1 MRYLTKQYGRSIISY
16 NRIVVLVHAD
26 TKQRKLITMNNIN
39 RINSE
44 ITVRTLS
51 VRSDEP
57 KEIKSLRDLVE
68 TSAELYGD
76 KILYVYRRGGA
87 LHSFSYADYRR
98 DLYRL
103 GEGMSRVGLM
113 GKRIAVIGDSC
124 PEYMTAYVAAVSGG
138 GVIIPLDR
146 DLQKEEISNFV
157 TLSGAEAIFY
167 TEQFNG
173 VLTALREQMPGVRYY
188 IPIAPGAER
197 ETGTDVLSYTDLLRL
212 GDEATD
218 EGDRSYLDYDCT
230 ADMHGMSALL
240 FTSGTTGTSKGVMLS
255 HANLV
260 AAVNASCRS
269 TIFGPD
275 NTFVDVLPMHHSYE
289 ITCVHFG
296 AANLGGTVYI
306 NDCLKNTLRSITTF
320 KPDSLVV
327 VPLYVETMHKRIWA
341 EIEKKGLTRRVRAL
355 MKTSSAMRRVGID
368 IRRKLFKQILD
379 GLGGNLRNII
389 CGGAPLAPEYVRDFE
404 AFGIEICEGYGIT
417 ECSPLI
423 AVNRHG
429 RVKPHSVGQPVD
441 NCEVRI
447 ADASPD
453 GTGEIEAR
461 GRNVMLGYYGNEEA
475 TAEVFTEDGWFRT
488 GDIGY
493 IDDDGYI
500 YITGRKKN
508 IIILSNGKNIF
519 PEEIEEHLY
528 TSPLI
533 AECVVI
539 GRKNRNGETV
549 ITAVVYPGDEA
560 PELAGKSKEEKLAL
574 VREAVNGINRSLPV
588 YKQVREV
595 ELRDEEFEKTT
606 TRKIK
611 RFLVK

>member
-1 MRYLTKQYGRSIISY
+1 M
-16 NRIVVLVHAD
+16 
-26 TKQRKLITMNNIN
+26 
-39 RINSE
+39 NSE
-44 ITVRTLS
+44 VTVRTLS
-51 VRSDEP
+51 VRRDEP

-76 KILYVYRRGGA
+76 KILYIYKRGEA
-87 LHSFSYADYRR
+87 RYSFSYNDYRR

-103 GEGMSRVGLM
+103 GEGMSRIGLM
-113 GKRIAVIGDSC
+113 GRTVAVIGESC
-124 PEYMTAYVAAVSGG
+124 PEYMTAYIAAVSGG
-138 GVIIPLDR
+138 GVIVPLDR
-146 DLQKEEISNFV
+146 DLGHAEIARFAD
-157 TLSGAEAIFY
+157 LSGAEAVFY
-167 TEQFNG
+167 TEQFND
-173 VLTALREQMPGVRYY
+173 VLPSLAEQMPQVRYF
-188 IPIAPGAER
+188 IPIAPAEGSD
-197 ETGTDVLSYTDLLRL
+197 TTDGSSSAGDAVILPYSELLAL
-212 GDEATD
+212 GDKAME
-218 EGDRSYLDYDCT
+218 EGDRSFLDYDCT
-230 ADMHGMSALL
+230 ADMSQMSALL

-260 AAVNASCRS
+260 ASVNAASRG

-275 NTFVDVLPMHHSYE
+275 NTFVDLLPMHHSYE
-289 ITCVHFG
+289 ITCGHLG

-306 NDCLKNTLRSITTF
+306 NDSLKNTLRSITTF
-320 KPDSLVV
+320 KPDSLIV

-341 EIEKKGLTRRVRAL
+341 EIARKGMTRRVRAL
-355 MKTSSAMRRVGID
+355 MKASSAMHRAGID

-379 GLGGNLRNII
+379 GLGGNLRYII
-389 CGGAPLAPEYVRDFE
+389 CGGAPLSPELVRDFD

-429 RVKPHSVGQPVD
+429 KVRLRSVGQPVD

-447 ADASPD
+447 TDPSAD

-461 GRNVMLGYYGNEEA
+461 GRNVMLGYFGNEEA

-488 GDIGY
+488 GDVGCM
-493 IDDDGYI
+493 DADGYI

-533 AECVVI
+533 GECVVI
-539 GRKNRNGETV
+539 GRKNSAGDTR
-549 ITAVVYPGDEA
+549 ITAVIYPSDEA
-560 PELAGKSKEEKLAL
+560 VELEGKSEEEKLAL
-574 VREAVNGINRSLPV
+574 IRDAVNTINRSLPV
-588 YKQVREV
+588 YKQVRDV
-595 ELRDEEFEKTT
+595 ELRSEEFEKTT

>member
-1 MRYLTKQYGRSIISY
+1 M
-16 NRIVVLVHAD
+16 
-26 TKQRKLITMNNIN
+26 
-39 RINSE
+39 NSE
-44 ITVRTLS
+44 VTVRTLS
-51 VRSDEP
+51 VRRDEP

-76 KILYVYRRGGA
+76 KILYIYKRGEA
-87 LHSFSYADYRR
+87 RYSFSYNDYRR

-103 GEGMSRVGLM
+103 GEGMSRIWLM
-113 GKRIAVIGDSC
+113 GRTVAVIGESC
-124 PEYMTAYVAAVSGG
+124 PEYMTAYIAAVSGG
-138 GVIIPLDR
+138 GVIVPLDR
-146 DLQKEEISNFV
+146 DLGHAEIARFAD
-157 TLSGAEAIFY
+157 LSGAEAVFY
-167 TEQFNG
+167 TEQFND
-173 VLTALREQMPGVRYY
+173 VLPSLAEQMPQVRYF
-188 IPIAPGAER
+188 IPIAPAEGSD
-197 ETGTDVLSYTDLLRL
+197 TTDGSSSAGDAVILPYSELLAL
-212 GDEATD
+212 GDKAME
-218 EGDRSYLDYDCT
+218 EGDRSFLDYDCT
-230 ADMHGMSALL
+230 ADMSQMSALL

-260 AAVNASCRS
+260 ASVNAASRG

-275 NTFVDVLPMHHSYE
+275 NTFVDLLPMHHSYE
-289 ITCVHFG
+289 ITCGHLG

-306 NDCLKNTLRSITTF
+306 NDSLKNTLRSITTF
-320 KPDSLVV
+320 KPDSLIV

-341 EIEKKGLTRRVRAL
+341 EIARKGMTRRVRAL
-355 MKTSSAMRRVGID
+355 MKASSAMHRAGID

-379 GLGGNLRNII
+379 GLGGNLRYII
-389 CGGAPLAPEYVRDFE
+389 CGGAPLSPELVRDFD

-429 RVKPHSVGQPVD
+429 KVRLRSVGQPVD

-447 ADASPD
+447 ADPSAD

-461 GRNVMLGYYGNEEA
+461 GRNVMLGYFGNEEA

-488 GDIGY
+488 GDVGCM
-493 IDDDGYI
+493 DADGYI

-519 PEEIEEHLY
+519 PEEIEENLY

-533 AECVVI
+533 GECVVI
-539 GRKNRNGETV
+539 GRKNSAGDTR
-549 ITAVVYPGDEA
+549 ITAVIYPSDEA
-560 PELAGKSKEEKLAL
+560 VELEGKSEEEKLAL
-574 VREAVNGINRSLPV
+574 IRDAVNTINRSLPV
-588 YKQVREV
+588 YKQVRDV
-595 ELRDEEFEKTT
+595 ELRSEEFEKTT

>member
-1 MRYLTKQYGRSIISY
+1 M
-16 NRIVVLVHAD
+16 
-26 TKQRKLITMNNIN
+26 
-39 RINSE
+39 NSE
-44 ITVRTLS
+44 VTVRTLS
-51 VRSDEP
+51 VRRDEP

-76 KILYVYRRGGA
+76 KILYIYKRGEA
-87 LHSFSYADYRR
+87 RYSFSYNDYRR

-103 GEGMSRVGLM
+103 GEGMSRIGLM
-113 GKRIAVIGDSC
+113 GRTVAVIGESC
-124 PEYMTAYVAAVSGG
+124 PEYMTAYIAAVSGG
-138 GVIIPLDR
+138 GVIVPLDR
-146 DLQKEEISNFV
+146 DLGHAEIARFAD
-157 TLSGAEAIFY
+157 LSGAEAVFY
-167 TEQFNG
+167 TEQFND
-173 VLTALREQMPGVRYY
+173 VLPSLAEQMPQVRYF
-188 IPIAPGAER
+188 IPIAPAEGSD
-197 ETGTDVLSYTDLLRL
+197 TTDGSSSAGDAVILPYSELLAL
-212 GDEATD
+212 GDKAME
-218 EGDRSYLDYDCT
+218 EGDRSFLDYDCS
-230 ADMHGMSALL
+230 ADMSQMSALL

-260 AAVNASCRS
+260 ASVNAASRG

-275 NTFVDVLPMHHSYE
+275 NTFVDLLPMHHSYE
-289 ITCVHFG
+289 ITCGHLG

-306 NDCLKNTLRSITTF
+306 NDSLKNTLRSITTF
-320 KPDSLVV
+320 KPDSLIV

-341 EIEKKGLTRRVRAL
+341 EIARKGMTRRVRAL
-355 MKTSSAMRRVGID
+355 MKASSAMHRAGID

-379 GLGGNLRNII
+379 GLGGNLRYII
-389 CGGAPLAPEYVRDFE
+389 CGGAPLSPELVRDFD

-429 RVKPHSVGQPVD
+429 KVRLRSVGQPVD

-447 ADASPD
+447 ADPSAD

-461 GRNVMLGYYGNEEA
+461 GRNVMLGYFGNEEA

-488 GDIGY
+488 GDVGCM
-493 IDDDGYI
+493 DADGYI

-533 AECVVI
+533 GECVVI
-539 GRKNRNGETV
+539 GRKNSAGDTR
-549 ITAVVYPGDEA
+549 ITAVIYPSDEA
-560 PELAGKSKEEKLAL
+560 VELEGKSEEEKLAL
-574 VREAVNGINRSLPV
+574 IRDAVNTINRSLPV
-588 YKQVREV
+588 YKQVRDV
-595 ELRDEEFEKTT
+595 ELRSEEFEKTT

>member
-1 MRYLTKQYGRSIISY
+1 M
-16 NRIVVLVHAD
+16 
-26 TKQRKLITMNNIN
+26 
-39 RINSE
+39 NSE
-44 ITVRTLS
+44 VTVRTLS
-51 VRSDEP
+51 VRRDEP

-76 KILYVYRRGGA
+76 KILYIYKRGEA
-87 LHSFSYADYRR
+87 RYSFSYNDYRR

-103 GEGMSRVGLM
+103 GEGMSRIGLM
-113 GKRIAVIGDSC
+113 GRTVAVIGESC
-124 PEYMTAYVAAVSGG
+124 PEYMTAYIAAVSGG
-138 GVIIPLDR
+138 GVIVPLDR
-146 DLQKEEISNFV
+146 DLGHAEIARFAD
-157 TLSGAEAIFY
+157 LSGAEAVFY
-167 TEQFNG
+167 TDQFND
-173 VLTALREQMPGVRYY
+173 VLPSLAEQMPQVRYF
-188 IPIAPGAER
+188 IPIAPAEGSD
-197 ETGTDVLSYTDLLRL
+197 TTDGSSSAGDAVILPYSELLAL
-212 GDEATD
+212 GDKAME
-218 EGDRSYLDYDCT
+218 EGDRSFLDYDCT
-230 ADMHGMSALL
+230 ADMSQMSALL

-260 AAVNASCRS
+260 ASVNAASRG

-275 NTFVDVLPMHHSYE
+275 NTFVDLLPMHHSYE
-289 ITCVHFG
+289 ITCGHLG

-306 NDCLKNTLRSITTF
+306 NDSLKNTLRSITTF
-320 KPDSLVV
+320 KPDSLIV

-341 EIEKKGLTRRVRAL
+341 EIARKGMTRRVRAL
-355 MKTSSAMRRVGID
+355 MKASSAMHRAGID

-379 GLGGNLRNII
+379 GLGGNLRYII
-389 CGGAPLAPEYVRDFE
+389 CGGAPLSPELVRDFD

-429 RVKPHSVGQPVD
+429 KVRLRSVGQPVD

-447 ADASPD
+447 ADPSAD

-461 GRNVMLGYYGNEEA
+461 GRNVMLGYFGNEEA

-488 GDIGY
+488 GDVGCM
-493 IDDDGYI
+493 DADGYI

-533 AECVVI
+533 GECVVI
-539 GRKNRNGETV
+539 GRKNSAGDTR
-549 ITAVVYPGDEA
+549 ITAVIYPSEEA
-560 PELAGKSKEEKLAL
+560 AELEGKSEEEKLAL
-574 VREAVNGINRSLPV
+574 IRDAVNTINRSLPV
-588 YKQVREV
+588 YKQVRDV
-595 ELRDEEFEKTT
+595 ELRSEEFEKTT

>member
-1 MRYLTKQYGRSIISY
+1 M
-16 NRIVVLVHAD
+16 
-26 TKQRKLITMNNIN
+26 
-39 RINSE
+39 NSE
-44 ITVRTLS
+44 VTVRTLS
-51 VRSDEP
+51 VRRDEP

-76 KILYVYRRGGA
+76 KILYIYKRGEA
-87 LHSFSYADYRR
+87 RYSFSYNDYRR

-103 GEGMSRVGLM
+103 GEGMSRIGLM
-113 GKRIAVIGDSC
+113 GRTVAVIGESC
-124 PEYMTAYVAAVSGG
+124 PEYMTAYIAAVSGG
-138 GVIIPLDR
+138 GVIVPLDR
-146 DLQKEEISNFV
+146 DLGHAEIARFAD
-157 TLSGAEAIFY
+157 LSGAEAVFY
-167 TEQFNG
+167 TEQFND
-173 VLTALREQMPGVRYY
+173 VLPSLAEQMPQVRYF
-188 IPIAPGAER
+188 IPIAPAEGSD
-197 ETGTDVLSYTDLLRL
+197 TTDGSSSAGDAVILPYSELLAL
-212 GDEATD
+212 GDKAME
-218 EGDRSYLDYDCT
+218 EGDRSFLDYDCI
-230 ADMHGMSALL
+230 ADMSQMSALL

-255 HANLV
+255 HANIV
-260 AAVNASCRS
+260 ASVNAASRG

-275 NTFVDVLPMHHSYE
+275 NTFVDLLPMHHSYE
-289 ITCVHFG
+289 ITCGHLG

-306 NDCLKNTLRSITTF
+306 NDSLKNTLRSITTF
-320 KPDSLVV
+320 KPDSLIV

-341 EIEKKGLTRRVRAL
+341 EIARKGMTRRVRAL
-355 MKTSSAMRRVGID
+355 MKASSAMHRAGID

-379 GLGGNLRNII
+379 GLGGNLRYII
-389 CGGAPLAPEYVRDFE
+389 CGGAPLSPELVRDFD

-429 RVKPHSVGQPVD
+429 KVRLRSVGQPVD

-447 ADASPD
+447 ADPSAD

-461 GRNVMLGYYGNEEA
+461 GRNVMLGYFGNEEA

-488 GDIGY
+488 GDVGCM
-493 IDDDGYI
+493 DADGYI

-519 PEEIEEHLY
+519 PEEIEKHLY

-533 AECVVI
+533 GECVVI
-539 GRKNRNGETV
+539 GRKNSAGDTR
-549 ITAVVYPGDEA
+549 ITAVIYPSDEA
-560 PELAGKSKEEKLAL
+560 VELEGKSEEEKLAL
-574 VREAVNGINRSLPV
+574 IRDAVNTINRSLPV
-588 YKQVREV
+588 YKQVRDV
-595 ELRDEEFEKTT
+595 ELRSEEFEKTT

>member
-1 MRYLTKQYGRSIISY
+1 M
-16 NRIVVLVHAD
+16 
-26 TKQRKLITMNNIN
+26 
-39 RINSE
+39 NSE
-44 ITVRTLS
+44 VTVRTLS
-51 VRSDEP
+51 VRRDEP

-76 KILYVYRRGGA
+76 KILYIYKRGEA
-87 LHSFSYADYRR
+87 RYSFSYNDYRR

-103 GEGMSRVGLM
+103 GEGMSRIGLM
-113 GKRIAVIGDSC
+113 GRTVAVIGESC
-124 PEYMTAYVAAVSGG
+124 PEYMTAYIAAVSGG
-138 GVIIPLDR
+138 GVIVPLDR
-146 DLQKEEISNFV
+146 DLGHAEIARFAD
-157 TLSGAEAIFY
+157 LSGAEAVFY
-167 TEQFNG
+167 TEQFND
-173 VLTALREQMPGVRYY
+173 VLPSLAEQMPQVRYF
-188 IPIAPGAER
+188 IPIAPAEGSD
-197 ETGTDVLSYTDLLRL
+197 TTDGSSSAGDAVILPYSELLAL
-212 GDEATD
+212 GDKAME
-218 EGDRSYLDYDCT
+218 EGDRSFLDYDCT
-230 ADMHGMSALL
+230 ADMSQMSALL

-260 AAVNASCRS
+260 ASVNAASRG

-275 NTFVDVLPMHHSYE
+275 NTFVDLLPMHHSYE
-289 ITCVHFG
+289 ITCGHLG

-306 NDCLKNTLRSITTF
+306 NDSLKNTLRSITTF
-320 KPDSLVV
+320 KPDSLIV

-341 EIEKKGLTRRVRAL
+341 EIARKGMTRRVRAL
-355 MKTSSAMRRVGID
+355 MKASSAMHRAGID

-379 GLGGNLRNII
+379 GLGGNLRYII
-389 CGGAPLAPEYVRDFE
+389 CGGAPLSPELVRDFD

-429 RVKPHSVGQPVD
+429 KVRLRSVGQPVD

-447 ADASPD
+447 ADPSAD

-461 GRNVMLGYYGNEEA
+461 GRNVMLGYFGNEEA

-488 GDIGY
+488 GDVGCM
-493 IDDDGYI
+493 DADGYI

-533 AECVVI
+533 GECVVI
-539 GRKNRNGETV
+539 GRKNSAGDTR
-549 ITAVVYPGDEA
+549 ITAVIYPSDEA
-560 PELAGKSKEEKLAL
+560 VELEGKSEEEKLAL
-574 VREAVNGINRSLPV
+574 IRDAVNTINRSLPV
-588 YKQVREV
+588 YKQVRDV
-595 ELRDEEFEKTT
+595 ELRSEEFEKTT

-611 RFLVK
+611 RILVK

>member
-1 MRYLTKQYGRSIISY
+1 M
-16 NRIVVLVHAD
+16 
-26 TKQRKLITMNNIN
+26 
-39 RINSE
+39 NSE
-44 ITVRTLS
+44 VTVRTLS
-51 VRSDEP
+51 VRRDEP

-76 KILYVYRRGGA
+76 KILYIYKRGEA
-87 LHSFSYADYRR
+87 RYSFSYNDYRR

-103 GEGMSRVGLM
+103 GEGMSRIGLM
-113 GKRIAVIGDSC
+113 GRTVAVIGESC
-124 PEYMTAYVAAVSGG
+124 PEYMTAYIAAVSGG
-138 GVIIPLDR
+138 GVIVPLDR
-146 DLQKEEISNFV
+146 DLGHAEIARFAD
-157 TLSGAEAIFY
+157 LSGAEAVFY
-167 TEQFNG
+167 TEQFND
-173 VLTALREQMPGVRYY
+173 VLPSLAEQMPQVRYF
-188 IPIAPGAER
+188 IPIAPAEGSD
-197 ETGTDVLSYTDLLRL
+197 TTDGSSSAGDAVILPYSELLAL
-212 GDEATD
+212 GDKAME
-218 EGDRSYLDYDCT
+218 EGDRSFLDYDCT
-230 ADMHGMSALL
+230 ADMSQMSALL

-260 AAVNASCRS
+260 ASVNAASRG

-275 NTFVDVLPMHHSYE
+275 NTFVDLLPMHHSYE
-289 ITCVHFG
+289 ITCGHLG

-306 NDCLKNTLRSITTF
+306 NDSLKNTLRSITTF
-320 KPDSLVV
+320 KPDSLIV

-341 EIEKKGLTRRVRAL
+341 EIARKGMTRRVRAL
-355 MKTSSAMRRVGID
+355 MKASSAMHRAGID

-379 GLGGNLRNII
+379 GLGGNLRYII
-389 CGGAPLAPEYVRDFE
+389 CGGAPLSPELVRDFD

-429 RVKPHSVGQPVD
+429 KVRLRSVGQPVD

-447 ADASPD
+447 ADPSAD

-461 GRNVMLGYYGNEEA
+461 GRNVMLGYFGNEEA

-488 GDIGY
+488 GDVGY
-493 IDDDGYI
+493 MDADGYI

-519 PEEIEEHLY
+519 PDEIEEHLY

-533 AECVVI
+533 GECVVI
-539 GRKNRNGETV
+539 GRKNSAGDTR
-549 ITAVVYPGDEA
+549 ITAVIYPSDEA
-560 PELAGKSKEEKLAL
+560 VELEGKSEEEKLAL
-574 VREAVNGINRSLPV
+574 IRDAVNTINRSLPV
-588 YKQVREV
+588 YKQVRDV
-595 ELRDEEFEKTT
+595 ELRSEEFEKTT

>member
-1 MRYLTKQYGRSIISY
+1 M
-16 NRIVVLVHAD
+16 
-26 TKQRKLITMNNIN
+26 
-39 RINSE
+39 NSE
-44 ITVRTLS
+44 VTVRTLS
-51 VRSDEP
+51 VRRDEP

-76 KILYVYRRGGA
+76 KILYIYKRGEA
-87 LHSFSYADYRR
+87 RYSFSYNDYRR

-103 GEGMSRVGLM
+103 GEGMSRIGLM
-113 GKRIAVIGDSC
+113 GRTVAVIGESC
-124 PEYMTAYVAAVSGG
+124 PEYMTAYIAAVSGG
-138 GVIIPLDR
+138 GVIVPLDR
-146 DLQKEEISNFV
+146 DLGHAEIARFAD
-157 TLSGAEAIFY
+157 LSGAEAVFY
-167 TEQFNG
+167 TEQFND
-173 VLTALREQMPGVRYY
+173 VLPSLAEQMPQVRYF
-188 IPIAPGAER
+188 IPIAPAEGSD
-197 ETGTDVLSYTDLLRL
+197 TTDGSSSAGDAVILPYSELLAL
-212 GDEATD
+212 GDKAME
-218 EGDRSYLDYDCT
+218 EGDRSFLDYDCT
-230 ADMHGMSALL
+230 ADMSQMSALL

-260 AAVNASCRS
+260 ASVNAASRG

-275 NTFVDVLPMHHSYE
+275 NTFVDLLPMHHSYE
-289 ITCVHFG
+289 ITCGHLG

-306 NDCLKNTLRSITTF
+306 NDSLKNTLRSITTF
-320 KPDSLVV
+320 KPDSLIV

-341 EIEKKGLTRRVRAL
+341 EIARKGMTRRVRAL
-355 MKTSSAMRRVGID
+355 MKASSAMHRAGID

-379 GLGGNLRNII
+379 GLGGNLRYII
-389 CGGAPLAPEYVRDFE
+389 CGGAPLSPELVRDFD

-429 RVKPHSVGQPVD
+429 KVRLRSVGQPVD

-447 ADASPD
+447 ADPSAD

-461 GRNVMLGYYGNEEA
+461 GRNVMLGYFGNEEA

-488 GDIGY
+488 GDVGCM
-493 IDDDGYI
+493 DADGYI

-533 AECVVI
+533 GECVVI
-539 GRKNRNGETV
+539 GRKNSAGDTR
-549 ITAVVYPGDEA
+549 ITAVIYPSDEA
-560 PELAGKSKEEKLAL
+560 VELEGKSEEEKLAL
-574 VREAVNGINRSLPV
+574 IRDAVNTINRSLPV
-588 YKQVREV
+588 YKQVRDV
-595 ELRDEEFEKTT
+595 VLRSEEFEKTT

>member
-1 MRYLTKQYGRSIISY
+1 M
-16 NRIVVLVHAD
+16 
-26 TKQRKLITMNNIN
+26 
-39 RINSE
+39 NSE
-44 ITVRTLS
+44 VTVRTLS
-51 VRSDEP
+51 VRRDEP

-76 KILYVYRRGGA
+76 KILYIYKRGEA
-87 LHSFSYADYRR
+87 RYSFSYNDYRR

-103 GEGMSRVGLM
+103 GEGMSRIGLM
-113 GKRIAVIGDSC
+113 GRTVAVIGESC
-124 PEYMTAYVAAVSGG
+124 PEYMTAYIAAVSGG
-138 GVIIPLDR
+138 GVIVPLDR
-146 DLQKEEISNFV
+146 DLGHAEIARFAD
-157 TLSGAEAIFY
+157 LSGAEAVFY
-167 TEQFNG
+167 TEQFND
-173 VLTALREQMPGVRYY
+173 VLPSLAEQMPQVRYF
-188 IPIAPGAER
+188 IPIAPAEGSD
-197 ETGTDVLSYTDLLRL
+197 TTDGSSSAGDAVILPYSELLAL
-212 GDEATD
+212 GDKAME
-218 EGDRSYLDYDCT
+218 EGDRSFLDYDCS
-230 ADMHGMSALL
+230 ADMSQMSALL

-260 AAVNASCRS
+260 ASVNAASRG

-275 NTFVDVLPMHHSYE
+275 NTFVDLLPMHHSYE
-289 ITCVHFG
+289 ITCGHLG

-306 NDCLKNTLRSITTF
+306 NDSLKNTLRSITTF
-320 KPDSLVV
+320 KPDSLIV

-341 EIEKKGLTRRVRAL
+341 EIARKGMTRRVRAL
-355 MKTSSAMRRVGID
+355 MKASSAMHRAGID

-379 GLGGNLRNII
+379 GLGGNLRYII
-389 CGGAPLAPEYVRDFE
+389 CGGAPLSPELVRVFD

-429 RVKPHSVGQPVD
+429 KVRLRSVGQPVD

-447 ADASPD
+447 ADPSAD

-461 GRNVMLGYYGNEEA
+461 GRNVMLGYFGNEEA

-488 GDIGY
+488 GDVGCM
-493 IDDDGYI
+493 DADGYI

-533 AECVVI
+533 GECVVI
-539 GRKNRNGETV
+539 GRKNSAGDTR
-549 ITAVVYPGDEA
+549 ITAVIYPSDEA
-560 PELAGKSKEEKLAL
+560 VELEGKSEEEKLAL
-574 VREAVNGINRSLPV
+574 IRDAVNTINRSLPV
-588 YKQVREV
+588 YKQVRDV
-595 ELRDEEFEKTT
+595 ELRSEEFEKTT

>member
-1 MRYLTKQYGRSIISY
+1 M
-16 NRIVVLVHAD
+16 
-26 TKQRKLITMNNIN
+26 
-39 RINSE
+39 NSE
-44 ITVRTLS
+44 VTVRTLS
-51 VRSDEP
+51 VRRDEP

-76 KILYVYRRGGA
+76 KILYIYKRGEA
-87 LHSFSYADYRR
+87 RYSFSYNDYRR

-103 GEGMSRVGLM
+103 GEGMSRIGLM
-113 GKRIAVIGDSC
+113 GRTVAVIGESC
-124 PEYMTAYVAAVSGG
+124 PEYMTAYIAAVSGG
-138 GVIIPLDR
+138 GVIVPLDR
-146 DLQKEEISNFV
+146 DLGHAEIARFAD
-157 TLSGAEAIFY
+157 LSGAEAVFY
-167 TEQFNG
+167 TEQFND
-173 VLTALREQMPGVRYY
+173 VLPSLAEQMPQVRYF
-188 IPIAPGAER
+188 IPIAPAEGSD
-197 ETGTDVLSYTDLLRL
+197 TTDGSSSAGDAVILPYSELLVL
-212 GDEATD
+212 GDKAME
-218 EGDRSYLDYDCT
+218 EGDRSFLDYDCT
-230 ADMHGMSALL
+230 ADMSQMSALL

-260 AAVNASCRS
+260 ASVNAASRG

-275 NTFVDVLPMHHSYE
+275 NTFVDLLPMHHSYE
-289 ITCVHFG
+289 ITCGHLG

-306 NDCLKNTLRSITTF
+306 NDSLKNTLRSITTF
-320 KPDSLVV
+320 KPDSLIV

-341 EIEKKGLTRRVRAL
+341 EIARKGMTRRVRAL
-355 MKTSSAMRRVGID
+355 MKASSAMHRAGID

-379 GLGGNLRNII
+379 GLGGNLRYII
-389 CGGAPLAPEYVRDFE
+389 CGGAPLSPELVRDFD

-429 RVKPHSVGQPVD
+429 KVRLRSVGQPVD

-447 ADASPD
+447 ADPSAD

-461 GRNVMLGYYGNEEA
+461 GRNVMLGYFGNEEA

-488 GDIGY
+488 GDVGCM
-493 IDDDGYI
+493 DADGYI

-533 AECVVI
+533 GECVVI
-539 GRKNRNGETV
+539 GRKNSAGDTR
-549 ITAVVYPGDEA
+549 ITAVIYPSDEA
-560 PELAGKSKEEKLAL
+560 AELEGKSEEEKLAL
-574 VREAVNGINRSLPV
+574 IRDAVNTINRSLPV
-588 YKQVREV
+588 YKQVRDV
-595 ELRDEEFEKTT
+595 ELRGEEFEKTT

>member
-1 MRYLTKQYGRSIISY
+1 M
-16 NRIVVLVHAD
+16 
-26 TKQRKLITMNNIN
+26 
-39 RINSE
+39 NSE
-44 ITVRTLS
+44 VTVRTLS
-51 VRSDEP
+51 VRRDEP

-76 KILYVYRRGGA
+76 KILYIYKRGEA
-87 LHSFSYADYRR
+87 RYSFSYNDYRR

-103 GEGMSRVGLM
+103 GEGMSRIGLM
-113 GKRIAVIGDSC
+113 GRTVAVIGESC
-124 PEYMTAYVAAVSGG
+124 PEYMTAYIAAVSGG
-138 GVIIPLDR
+138 GVIVPLDR
-146 DLQKEEISNFV
+146 DLGHAEIARFAD
-157 TLSGAEAIFY
+157 LSGAEAVFY
-167 TEQFNG
+167 TEQFND
-173 VLTALREQMPGVRYY
+173 VLPSLAEQMPQVRYF
-188 IPIAPGAER
+188 IPIAPAEGSD
-197 ETGTDVLSYTDLLRL
+197 TTDGSSSAGDAVILPYSELLAL
-212 GDEATD
+212 GDKAME
-218 EGDRSYLDYDCT
+218 EGDRSFLDYDCT
-230 ADMHGMSALL
+230 ADMSQMSALL
-240 FTSGTTGTSKGVMLS
+240 FTSGTTGTNKGVMLS

-260 AAVNASCRS
+260 ASVNAASRG

-275 NTFVDVLPMHHSYE
+275 NTFVDLLPMHHSYE
-289 ITCVHFG
+289 ITCGHLG

-306 NDCLKNTLRSITTF
+306 NDSLKNTLRSITTF
-320 KPDSLVV
+320 KPDSLIV

-341 EIEKKGLTRRVRAL
+341 EIARKGMTRRVRAL
-355 MKTSSAMRRVGID
+355 MKASSAMHRAGID

-379 GLGGNLRNII
+379 GLGGNLRYII
-389 CGGAPLAPEYVRDFE
+389 CGGAPLSPELVRDFD

-429 RVKPHSVGQPVD
+429 KVRLRSVGQPVD

-447 ADASPD
+447 ADPSAD

-461 GRNVMLGYYGNEEA
+461 GRNVMLGYFGNEEA

-488 GDIGY
+488 GDVGCM
-493 IDDDGYI
+493 DADGYI

-508 IIILSNGKNIF
+508 IIILSNGKNIY

-533 AECVVI
+533 GECVVI
-539 GRKNRNGETV
+539 GRKNSAGDTR
-549 ITAVVYPGDEA
+549 ITAVIYPSDEA
-560 PELAGKSKEEKLAL
+560 VELEGKSEEEKLAL
-574 VREAVNGINRSLPV
+574 IRDAVNTINRSLPV
-588 YKQVREV
+588 YKQVRDV
-595 ELRDEEFEKTT
+595 ELCSEEFEKTT

>member
-1 MRYLTKQYGRSIISY
+1 M
-16 NRIVVLVHAD
+16 
-26 TKQRKLITMNNIN
+26 
-39 RINSE
+39 NSE
-44 ITVRTLS
+44 VTVRTLS
-51 VRSDEP
+51 VRRDEP

-76 KILYVYRRGGA
+76 KILYIYKRGEA
-87 LHSFSYADYRR
+87 RYSFSYNDYRR

-103 GEGMSRVGLM
+103 GEGMSRIGLM
-113 GKRIAVIGDSC
+113 GRTVAVIGESC
-124 PEYMTAYVAAVSGG
+124 PEYMTAYIAAVSGG
-138 GVIIPLDR
+138 GVIVPLDR
-146 DLQKEEISNFV
+146 DLGHAEIARFAD
-157 TLSGAEAIFY
+157 LSGAEAVFY
-167 TEQFNG
+167 TEQFND
-173 VLTALREQMPGVRYY
+173 VLPSLAEQMPQVRYF
-188 IPIAPGAER
+188 IPIAPAEGSD
-197 ETGTDVLSYTDLLRL
+197 TTDGSSSAGDAVILPYSELLAL
-212 GDEATD
+212 GDKAME
-218 EGDRSYLDYDCT
+218 EGDRSFLDYDCT
-230 ADMHGMSALL
+230 ADMSQMSALL

-260 AAVNASCRS
+260 ASVNAASRG

-275 NTFVDVLPMHHSYE
+275 NTFVDLLPMHHSYE
-289 ITCVHFG
+289 ITCGHLG

-306 NDCLKNTLRSITTF
+306 NDSLKNTLRSITTF
-320 KPDSLVV
+320 KPDSLIV

-341 EIEKKGLTRRVRAL
+341 EIARKGMTRRVRAL
-355 MKTSSAMRRVGID
+355 MKASSAMHRAGID

-379 GLGGNLRNII
+379 GLGGNLRYII
-389 CGGAPLAPEYVRDFE
+389 CGGAPLSPELVRDFD

-429 RVKPHSVGQPVD
+429 KVRLRSVGQPVD

-447 ADASPD
+447 ADPSAD
-453 GTGEIEAR
+453 GPGEIEAR
-461 GRNVMLGYYGNEEA
+461 GRNVMLGYFGNEEA

-488 GDIGY
+488 GDVGCM
-493 IDDDGYI
+493 DADGYI

-533 AECVVI
+533 GECVVI
-539 GRKNRNGETV
+539 GRKNSAGDTR
-549 ITAVVYPGDEA
+549 ITAVIYPSDEA
-560 PELAGKSKEEKLAL
+560 VELEGKSEEEKLAL
-574 VREAVNGINRSLPV
+574 IRDAVNTINRSLPV
-588 YKQVREV
+588 YKQVRDV
-595 ELRDEEFEKTT
+595 ELRSEEFEKTT

>member
-1 MRYLTKQYGRSIISY
+1 M
-16 NRIVVLVHAD
+16 
-26 TKQRKLITMNNIN
+26 
-39 RINSE
+39 NSE
-44 ITVRTLS
+44 VTVRTLS
-51 VRSDEP
+51 VRRDEP

-76 KILYVYRRGGA
+76 KILYIYKRGEA
-87 LHSFSYADYRR
+87 RYSFSYNDYRR

-103 GEGMSRVGLM
+103 GEGMSRIGLM
-113 GKRIAVIGDSC
+113 GRTVAVIGESC
-124 PEYMTAYVAAVSGG
+124 PEYMTAYIAAVSGG
-138 GVIIPLDR
+138 GVIVPLDR
-146 DLQKEEISNFV
+146 DLGHAEIARFAD
-157 TLSGAEAIFY
+157 LSGAEAVFY
-167 TEQFNG
+167 TEQFND
-173 VLTALREQMPGVRYY
+173 VLPSLAEQMPQVRYF
-188 IPIAPGAER
+188 IPIAPAEGSD
-197 ETGTDVLSYTDLLRL
+197 TTDGSSSAGDAVILPYSELLAL
-212 GDEATD
+212 GDKAME
-218 EGDRSYLDYDCT
+218 EGDRSFLDYDCT
-230 ADMHGMSALL
+230 ADMSQMSALL

-260 AAVNASCRS
+260 ASVNAASRG

-275 NTFVDVLPMHHSYE
+275 NTFVDLLPMHHSYE
-289 ITCVHFG
+289 ITCGHLG

-306 NDCLKNTLRSITTF
+306 NDSLKNTLRSITTF
-320 KPDSLVV
+320 KPDSLIV

-341 EIEKKGLTRRVRAL
+341 EIARKGMTRRVRAL
-355 MKTSSAMRRVGID
+355 MKASSAMHRAGID

-379 GLGGNLRNII
+379 GLGGNLRYII
-389 CGGAPLAPEYVRDFE
+389 CGGAPLSPELVRDFD

-429 RVKPHSVGQPVD
+429 KVRLRSVGQPVD

-447 ADASPD
+447 ADPSAD

-461 GRNVMLGYYGNEEA
+461 GRNVMLGYFGNEEA

-488 GDIGY
+488 GDVGCM
-493 IDDDGYI
+493 DADGYI

-533 AECVVI
+533 GECVVI
-539 GRKNRNGETV
+539 GRKNSAGDTR
-549 ITAVVYPGDEA
+549 ITAVIYPSDEA
-560 PELAGKSKEEKLAL
+560 VELEGKIEEEKLAL
-574 VREAVNGINRSLPV
+574 IRDAVNTINRSLPV
-588 YKQVREV
+588 YKQVRDV
-595 ELRDEEFEKTT
+595 ELRSEEFEKTT

>member
-1 MRYLTKQYGRSIISY
+1 M
-16 NRIVVLVHAD
+16 
-26 TKQRKLITMNNIN
+26 
-39 RINSE
+39 NSE
-44 ITVRTLS
+44 VTVRTLS
-51 VRSDEP
+51 VRRDEP

-76 KILYVYRRGGA
+76 KILYIYKRGEA
-87 LHSFSYADYRR
+87 RYSFSYNDYRR

-103 GEGMSRVGLM
+103 GEGMSRIGLM
-113 GKRIAVIGDSC
+113 GRTVAVIGESC
-124 PEYMTAYVAAVSGG
+124 PEYMTAYIAAVSGG
-138 GVIIPLDR
+138 GVIVPLDR
-146 DLQKEEISNFV
+146 DLGHAEIARFAD
-157 TLSGAEAIFY
+157 LSGAEAVFY
-167 TEQFNG
+167 TEQFND
-173 VLTALREQMPGVRYY
+173 VLPSLAEQMPQVRYF
-188 IPIAPGAER
+188 IPIAPAEGSD
-197 ETGTDVLSYTDLLRL
+197 TTDGSSSAGDAVILPYSELLAL
-212 GDEATD
+212 GDKAME
-218 EGDRSYLDYDCT
+218 EGDRSFLDYDCT
-230 ADMHGMSALL
+230 ADMSQMSALL

-260 AAVNASCRS
+260 ASVNAASRG

-275 NTFVDVLPMHHSYE
+275 NTFVDLLPMHHSYE
-289 ITCVHFG
+289 ITCGHLG

-306 NDCLKNTLRSITTF
+306 NDSLKNTLRSITTF
-320 KPDSLVV
+320 KPDSLIV

-341 EIEKKGLTRRVRAL
+341 EIARKGMTRRVRAL
-355 MKTSSAMRRVGID
+355 MKASSAMHRAGID

-379 GLGGNLRNII
+379 GLGGNLRYII
-389 CGGAPLAPEYVRDFE
+389 CGGAPLSPELVRDFD

-429 RVKPHSVGQPVD
+429 KVRLRSVGQPVD

-447 ADASPD
+447 ADPSAD

-461 GRNVMLGYYGNEEA
+461 GRNVMLGYFGNEEA

-488 GDIGY
+488 GDVGCM
-493 IDDDGYI
+493 DADGYI

-533 AECVVI
+533 GECVVI
-539 GRKNRNGETV
+539 GRKNSAGDTR
-549 ITAVVYPGDEA
+549 ITAVIYPSDEA
-560 PELAGKSKEEKLAL
+560 VELEEKSEEEKLAL
-574 VREAVNGINRSLPV
+574 IRDAVNTINRSLPV
-588 YKQVREV
+588 YKQVRDV
-595 ELRDEEFEKTT
+595 ELRSEEFEKTT

>member
-1 MRYLTKQYGRSIISY
+1 M
-16 NRIVVLVHAD
+16 
-26 TKQRKLITMNNIN
+26 
-39 RINSE
+39 NSE
-44 ITVRTLS
+44 VTVRTLS
-51 VRSDEP
+51 VRRDEP

-76 KILYVYRRGGA
+76 KILYIYKRGEA
-87 LHSFSYADYRR
+87 RYSFSYNDYRR

-103 GEGMSRVGLM
+103 GEGMSRIGLM
-113 GKRIAVIGDSC
+113 GGTVAVIGESC
-124 PEYMTAYVAAVSGG
+124 PEYMTAYIAAVSGG
-138 GVIIPLDR
+138 GVIVPLDR
-146 DLQKEEISNFV
+146 DLGHAEIARFAD
-157 TLSGAEAIFY
+157 LSGAEAVFY
-167 TEQFNG
+167 TEQFND
-173 VLTALREQMPGVRYY
+173 VLPSLAEQMPQVRYF
-188 IPIAPGAER
+188 IPIAPAEGSD
-197 ETGTDVLSYTDLLRL
+197 TTDGSSSAGDAVILPYSELLAL
-212 GDEATD
+212 GDKAME
-218 EGDRSYLDYDCT
+218 EGDRSFLDYDCT
-230 ADMHGMSALL
+230 ADMSQMSALL

-260 AAVNASCRS
+260 ASVNAASRG

-275 NTFVDVLPMHHSYE
+275 NTFVDLLPMHHSYE
-289 ITCVHFG
+289 ITCGHLG

-306 NDCLKNTLRSITTF
+306 NDSLKNTLRSITTF
-320 KPDSLVV
+320 KPDSLIV

-341 EIEKKGLTRRVRAL
+341 EIARKGMTRRVRAL
-355 MKTSSAMRRVGID
+355 MKASSAMHRAGID

-379 GLGGNLRNII
+379 GLGGNLRYII
-389 CGGAPLAPEYVRDFE
+389 CGGAPLSPELVRDFD

-429 RVKPHSVGQPVD
+429 KVRLRSVGQPVD

-447 ADASPD
+447 ADPSAD

-461 GRNVMLGYYGNEEA
+461 GRNVMLGYFGNEEA

-488 GDIGY
+488 GDVGCM
-493 IDDDGYI
+493 DADGYI

-533 AECVVI
+533 GECVVI
-539 GRKNRNGETV
+539 GRKNSAGDTR
-549 ITAVVYPGDEA
+549 ITAVIYPSDEA
-560 PELAGKSKEEKLAL
+560 AELEGKSEEEKLAL
-574 VREAVNGINRSLPV
+574 IRDAVNTINRSLPV
-588 YKQVREV
+588 YKQVRDV
-595 ELRDEEFEKTT
+595 ELRSEEFEKTT

>member
-1 MRYLTKQYGRSIISY
+1 M
-16 NRIVVLVHAD
+16 
-26 TKQRKLITMNNIN
+26 
-39 RINSE
+39 NSE
-44 ITVRTLS
+44 VTVRTLS
-51 VRSDEP
+51 VRRDEP

-76 KILYVYRRGGA
+76 KILYIYKRGEA
-87 LHSFSYADYRR
+87 RHSFSYNDYRR

-103 GEGMSRVGLM
+103 GEGMSRIGLM
-113 GKRIAVIGDSC
+113 GRTVAVIGESC
-124 PEYMTAYVAAVSGG
+124 PEYMTAYIAAVSGG
-138 GVIIPLDR
+138 GVIVPLDR
-146 DLQKEEISNFV
+146 DLGHAEIARFAD
-157 TLSGAEAIFY
+157 LSGAEAVFY
-167 TEQFNG
+167 TEQFND
-173 VLTALREQMPGVRYY
+173 VLPSLAEQMPQVRYF
-188 IPIAPGAER
+188 IPIAPAEGSD
-197 ETGTDVLSYTDLLRL
+197 TTDGSSSAGDAVILPYSELLAL
-212 GDEATD
+212 GDKAME
-218 EGDRSYLDYDCT
+218 EGDRSFLDYDCT
-230 ADMHGMSALL
+230 ADMSQMSALL

-260 AAVNASCRS
+260 ASVNAASRG

-275 NTFVDVLPMHHSYE
+275 NTFVDLLPMHHSYE
-289 ITCVHFG
+289 ITCGHLG

-306 NDCLKNTLRSITTF
+306 NDSLKNTLRSITTF
-320 KPDSLVV
+320 KPDSLIV

-341 EIEKKGLTRRVRAL
+341 EIARKGMTRRVRAL
-355 MKTSSAMRRVGID
+355 MKASSAMHRAGID

-379 GLGGNLRNII
+379 GLGGNLRYII
-389 CGGAPLAPEYVRDFE
+389 CGGAPLSPELVRDFD

-429 RVKPHSVGQPVD
+429 KVRLRSVGQPVD

-447 ADASPD
+447 ADPSAD

-461 GRNVMLGYYGNEEA
+461 GRNVMLGYFGNEEA

-488 GDIGY
+488 GDVGCM
-493 IDDDGYI
+493 DADGYI

-533 AECVVI
+533 GECVVI
-539 GRKNRNGETV
+539 GRKNSAGDTR
-549 ITAVVYPGDEA
+549 ITAVIYPSDEA
-560 PELAGKSKEEKLAL
+560 VELEGKSEEEKLAL
-574 VREAVNGINRSLPV
+574 IRDAVNTINRSLPV
-588 YKQVREV
+588 YKQVRDV
-595 ELRDEEFEKTT
+595 ELRSEEFEKTT

>member
-1 MRYLTKQYGRSIISY
+1 M
-16 NRIVVLVHAD
+16 
-26 TKQRKLITMNNIN
+26 
-39 RINSE
+39 NSE
-44 ITVRTLS
+44 VTVRTLS
-51 VRSDEP
+51 VRRDEP

-76 KILYVYRRGGA
+76 KILYIYKRGEA
-87 LHSFSYADYRR
+87 RYSFSYNDYRR

-103 GEGMSRVGLM
+103 GEGMSRIGLM
-113 GKRIAVIGDSC
+113 GRTVAVIGESC
-124 PEYMTAYVAAVSGG
+124 PEYMTAYIAAVSGG
-138 GVIIPLDR
+138 GVIVPLDH
-146 DLQKEEISNFV
+146 DLGHAEIARFAD
-157 TLSGAEAIFY
+157 LSGAEAVFY
-167 TEQFNG
+167 TEQFND
-173 VLTALREQMPGVRYY
+173 VLPSLAEQMPQVRYF
-188 IPIAPGAER
+188 IPIAPAEGSD
-197 ETGTDVLSYTDLLRL
+197 TTDGSSSAGDAVILPYSELLAL
-212 GDEATD
+212 GDKAME
-218 EGDRSYLDYDCT
+218 EGDRSFLDYDCS
-230 ADMHGMSALL
+230 ADMSQMSALL

-260 AAVNASCRS
+260 ASVNAASRG

-275 NTFVDVLPMHHSYE
+275 NTFVDLLPMHHSYE
-289 ITCVHFG
+289 ITCGHLG

-306 NDCLKNTLRSITTF
+306 NDSLKNTLRSITTF
-320 KPDSLVV
+320 KPDSLIV

-341 EIEKKGLTRRVRAL
+341 EIARKGMTRRVRAL
-355 MKTSSAMRRVGID
+355 MKASSAMHRAGID

-379 GLGGNLRNII
+379 GLGGNLRYII
-389 CGGAPLAPEYVRDFE
+389 CGGAPLSPELVRDFD

-429 RVKPHSVGQPVD
+429 KVRLRSVGQPVD

-447 ADASPD
+447 ADPSAD

-461 GRNVMLGYYGNEEA
+461 GRNVMLGYFGNEEA

-488 GDIGY
+488 GDVGCM
-493 IDDDGYI
+493 DADGYI

-533 AECVVI
+533 GECVVI
-539 GRKNRNGETV
+539 GRINSAGDTR
-549 ITAVVYPGDEA
+549 ITAVIYPSDEA
-560 PELAGKSKEEKLAL
+560 VELEGKSEEEKLAL
-574 VREAVNGINRSLPV
+574 IRDAVNTINRSLPV
-588 YKQVREV
+588 YKQVRDV
-595 ELRDEEFEKTT
+595 ELRSEEFEKTT

>member
-1 MRYLTKQYGRSIISY
+1 M
-16 NRIVVLVHAD
+16 
-26 TKQRKLITMNNIN
+26 
-39 RINSE
+39 NSE
-44 ITVRTLS
+44 VTVRTLS
-51 VRSDEP
+51 VRRDEP

-76 KILYVYRRGGA
+76 KILYIYKRGEA
-87 LHSFSYADYRR
+87 RYSFSYNDYRR

-103 GEGMSRVGLM
+103 GEGMSRIGLM
-113 GKRIAVIGDSC
+113 GRTVAVIGESC
-124 PEYMTAYVAAVSGG
+124 PEYMTAYIAAVSGG
-138 GVIIPLDR
+138 GVIVPLDR
-146 DLQKEEISNFV
+146 DLGHAEIARFAD
-157 TLSGAEAIFY
+157 LSGAEAVFY
-167 TEQFNG
+167 TEQFND
-173 VLTALREQMPGVRYY
+173 VLPSLAEQMPQVRYF
-188 IPIAPGAER
+188 IPIAPAEGSD
-197 ETGTDVLSYTDLLRL
+197 TTDGSSSAGDAVILPYSELLAL
-212 GDEATD
+212 GDKAME
-218 EGDRSYLDYDCT
+218 EGDRSFLDYDCT
-230 ADMHGMSALL
+230 ADMSQMSALL

-260 AAVNASCRS
+260 ASVNAASRG

-275 NTFVDVLPMHHSYE
+275 NTFVDLLPMHHSYE
-289 ITCVHFG
+289 ITCGHLG

-306 NDCLKNTLRSITTF
+306 NDSLKNTLRSITTF
-320 KPDSLVV
+320 KPDSLIV

-341 EIEKKGLTRRVRAL
+341 EIARKGMTRRVRAL
-355 MKTSSAMRRVGID
+355 MKASSAMHRAGID

-379 GLGGNLRNII
+379 GLGGNLRYII
-389 CGGAPLAPEYVRDFE
+389 CGGAPLSPELVRDFD

-429 RVKPHSVGQPVD
+429 KVRLRSVGQPVD

-447 ADASPD
+447 ADPSAD

-461 GRNVMLGYYGNEEA
+461 GRNVMLGYFGNEEA

-488 GDIGY
+488 GDVGCM
-493 IDDDGYI
+493 DADGYI

-533 AECVVI
+533 GECVVI
-539 GRKNRNGETV
+539 GRKYPAGDTR
-549 ITAVVYPGDEA
+549 ITAVIYPSDEA
-560 PELAGKSKEEKLAL
+560 VELEGKSEEEKLAL
-574 VREAVNGINRSLPV
+574 IRDAVNTINRSLPV
-588 YKQVREV
+588 YKQVRDV
-595 ELRDEEFEKTT
+595 ELRSEEFEKTT

>member
-1 MRYLTKQYGRSIISY
+1 M
-16 NRIVVLVHAD
+16 
-26 TKQRKLITMNNIN
+26 
-39 RINSE
+39 NSE
-44 ITVRTLS
+44 VTVRTLS
-51 VRSDEP
+51 VRRDEP

-76 KILYVYRRGGA
+76 KIPYIYKRGEA
-87 LHSFSYADYRR
+87 RYSFSYNDYRR

-103 GEGMSRVGLM
+103 GEGMSRIGLM
-113 GKRIAVIGDSC
+113 GRTVAVIGESC
-124 PEYMTAYVAAVSGG
+124 PEYMTAYIAAVSGG
-138 GVIIPLDR
+138 GVVVPLDR
-146 DLQKEEISNFV
+146 DLGHAEIARFAD
-157 TLSGAEAIFY
+157 LSGAEAVFY
-167 TEQFNG
+167 TEQFND
-173 VLTALREQMPGVRYY
+173 VLPSLAEQMPQVRYF
-188 IPIAPGAER
+188 IPIAPAEGSD
-197 ETGTDVLSYTDLLRL
+197 TTDGSSSAGDAVILPYSELLAL
-212 GDEATD
+212 GDKAME
-218 EGDRSYLDYDCT
+218 EGDRSFLDYDCT
-230 ADMHGMSALL
+230 ADMSQMSALL

-260 AAVNASCRS
+260 ASVNAASRG

-275 NTFVDVLPMHHSYE
+275 NTFVDLLPMHHSYE
-289 ITCVHFG
+289 ITCGHLG

-306 NDCLKNTLRSITTF
+306 NDSLKNTLRSITTF
-320 KPDSLVV
+320 KPDSLIV

-341 EIEKKGLTRRVRAL
+341 EIARKGMTRRVRAL
-355 MKTSSAMRRVGID
+355 MKASSAMHRAGID

-379 GLGGNLRNII
+379 GLGGNLRYII
-389 CGGAPLAPEYVRDFE
+389 CGGAPLSPELVRDFD

-429 RVKPHSVGQPVD
+429 KVRLRSVGQPVD

-447 ADASPD
+447 ADPSAD

-461 GRNVMLGYYGNEEA
+461 GRNVMLGYFGNEEA

-488 GDIGY
+488 GDVGCM
-493 IDDDGYI
+493 DADGYI

-533 AECVVI
+533 GECVVI
-539 GRKNRNGETV
+539 GRKNSAGDTR
-549 ITAVVYPGDEA
+549 ITAVIYPSDEA
-560 PELAGKSKEEKLAL
+560 AELEGKSEEEKLAL
-574 VREAVNGINRSLPV
+574 IRDAVNTINRSLPV
-588 YKQVREV
+588 YKQVRDV
-595 ELRDEEFEKTT
+595 ELRSEEFEKTT

>member
-1 MRYLTKQYGRSIISY
+1 M
-16 NRIVVLVHAD
+16 
-26 TKQRKLITMNNIN
+26 
-39 RINSE
+39 NSE
-44 ITVRTLS
+44 VTVRTLS
-51 VRSDEP
+51 VRRDEP

-76 KILYVYRRGGA
+76 KILYIYKRGEA
-87 LHSFSYADYRR
+87 RYSFSYNDYRR

-103 GEGMSRVGLM
+103 GEGMSRIGLM
-113 GKRIAVIGDSC
+113 GRTVAVIGESC
-124 PEYMTAYVAAVSGG
+124 PEYMTAYIAAVSGG
-138 GVIIPLDR
+138 GVIVPLDR
-146 DLQKEEISNFV
+146 DLGHAEIARFAD
-157 TLSGAEAIFY
+157 LSGAEAVFY
-167 TEQFNG
+167 TEQFND
-173 VLTALREQMPGVRYY
+173 VLPSLAEQMPQVRYF
-188 IPIAPGAER
+188 IPIAPAEGSD
-197 ETGTDVLSYTDLLRL
+197 TTDSSSSAGDAVILPYSELLAL
-212 GDEATD
+212 GDKAME
-218 EGDRSYLDYDCT
+218 EGDRSFLDYDCT
-230 ADMHGMSALL
+230 ADMSQMSALL

-260 AAVNASCRS
+260 ASVNAASRG

-275 NTFVDVLPMHHSYE
+275 NTFVDLLPMHHSYE
-289 ITCVHFG
+289 ITCGHLG

-306 NDCLKNTLRSITTF
+306 NDSLKNTLRSITTF
-320 KPDSLVV
+320 KPDSLIV

-341 EIEKKGLTRRVRAL
+341 EIARKGMTRRVRAL
-355 MKTSSAMRRVGID
+355 MKASSAMHRAGID

-379 GLGGNLRNII
+379 GLGGNLRYII
-389 CGGAPLAPEYVRDFE
+389 CGGAPLSPELVRDFD

-429 RVKPHSVGQPVD
+429 KVRLRSVGQPVD

-447 ADASPD
+447 ADPSAD

-461 GRNVMLGYYGNEEA
+461 GRNVMLGYFGNEEA

-488 GDIGY
+488 GDVGCM
-493 IDDDGYI
+493 DADGYI

-533 AECVVI
+533 GECVVI
-539 GRKNRNGETV
+539 GRKNSAGDTR
-549 ITAVVYPGDEA
+549 ITAVIYPSDEA
-560 PELAGKSKEEKLAL
+560 AELEGKSEEEKLAL
-574 VREAVNGINRSLPV
+574 IRDAVNTINRSLPV
-588 YKQVREV
+588 YKQVRDV
-595 ELRDEEFEKTT
+595 ELRGEEFEKTT

>member
-1 MRYLTKQYGRSIISY
+1 M
-16 NRIVVLVHAD
+16 
-26 TKQRKLITMNNIN
+26 
-39 RINSE
+39 NSE
-44 ITVRTLS
+44 VTVRTLS
-51 VRSDEP
+51 VRRDEP

-76 KILYVYRRGGA
+76 KILYIYKRGEA
-87 LHSFSYADYRR
+87 RYSFSYNDYRR

-103 GEGMSRVGLM
+103 GEGMSRIGLM
-113 GKRIAVIGDSC
+113 GRTVAVIGESC
-124 PEYMTAYVAAVSGG
+124 PEYMTAYIAAVSGG
-138 GVIIPLDR
+138 GVIVPLDR
-146 DLQKEEISNFV
+146 DLGHAEIARFAD
-157 TLSGAEAIFY
+157 LSGAEAVFY
-167 TEQFNG
+167 TEQFND
-173 VLTALREQMPGVRYY
+173 VLPSLAEQMPQVRYF
-188 IPIAPGAER
+188 IPIAPAEGSD
-197 ETGTDVLSYTDLLRL
+197 TTDGSSSAGDAVILPYSELLAL
-212 GDEATD
+212 GDKAME
-218 EGDRSYLDYDCT
+218 EGDRSFLDYDCT
-230 ADMHGMSALL
+230 ADMSQMSALL

-260 AAVNASCRS
+260 ASVNAASRG

-275 NTFVDVLPMHHSYE
+275 NTFVDLLPMHHSYE
-289 ITCVHFG
+289 ITCGHLG

-306 NDCLKNTLRSITTF
+306 NDSLKNTLRSITTF
-320 KPDSLVV
+320 KPDSLIV

-341 EIEKKGLTRRVRAL
+341 EIARKGMTRRVRAL
-355 MKTSSAMRRVGID
+355 MKASSAMHRAGID

-379 GLGGNLRNII
+379 GLGGNLRYII
-389 CGGAPLAPEYVRDFE
+389 CGGAPLSPELVRDFD

-429 RVKPHSVGQPVD
+429 KVRLRSVGQPVD

-447 ADASPD
+447 ADPSAD

-461 GRNVMLGYYGNEEA
+461 GRNVMLGYFGNEEA

-488 GDIGY
+488 GDVGCM
-493 IDDDGYI
+493 DADGYI

-533 AECVVI
+533 GECVVI
-539 GRKNRNGETV
+539 GGKNSAGDTR
-549 ITAVVYPGDEA
+549 ITAVIYPSDEA
-560 PELAGKSKEEKLAL
+560 VELEGKSEEEKLAL
-574 VREAVNGINRSLPV
+574 IRDAVNTINRSLPV
-588 YKQVREV
+588 YKQVRDV
-595 ELRDEEFEKTT
+595 ELRSEEFEKTT

>member
-1 MRYLTKQYGRSIISY
+1 M
-16 NRIVVLVHAD
+16 
-26 TKQRKLITMNNIN
+26 
-39 RINSE
+39 NSE
-44 ITVRTLS
+44 VTVRTLS
-51 VRSDEP
+51 VRRDEP

-68 TSAELYGD
+68 TSAELCGD
-76 KILYVYRRGGA
+76 KILYIYKRGEA
-87 LHSFSYADYRR
+87 RYSFSYNDYRR

-103 GEGMSRVGLM
+103 GEGMSRIGLM
-113 GKRIAVIGDSC
+113 GRTVAVIGESC
-124 PEYMTAYVAAVSGG
+124 PEYMTAYIAAVSGG
-138 GVIIPLDR
+138 GVIVPLDR
-146 DLQKEEISNFV
+146 DLGHAEIARFAD
-157 TLSGAEAIFY
+157 LSGAEAVFY
-167 TEQFNG
+167 TEQFND
-173 VLTALREQMPGVRYY
+173 VLPSLAEQMPQVRYF
-188 IPIAPGAER
+188 IPIAPAEGSD
-197 ETGTDVLSYTDLLRL
+197 TTDGSSSAGDAVILPYSELLAL
-212 GDEATD
+212 GDKAME
-218 EGDRSYLDYDCT
+218 EGDRSFLDYDCT
-230 ADMHGMSALL
+230 ADMSQMSALL

-260 AAVNASCRS
+260 ASVNAASRG

-275 NTFVDVLPMHHSYE
+275 NTFVDLLPMHHSYE
-289 ITCVHFG
+289 ITCGHLG

-306 NDCLKNTLRSITTF
+306 NDSLKNTLRSITTF
-320 KPDSLVV
+320 KPDSLIV
-327 VPLYVETMHKRIWA
+327 VPLYVETMHKRIWD
-341 EIEKKGLTRRVRAL
+341 EIARKGMTRRVRAL
-355 MKTSSAMRRVGID
+355 MKASSAMHRAGID

-379 GLGGNLRNII
+379 GLGGNLRYII
-389 CGGAPLAPEYVRDFE
+389 CGGAPLSPELVRDFD

-429 RVKPHSVGQPVD
+429 KVRLRSVGQPVD

-447 ADASPD
+447 ADPSAD

-461 GRNVMLGYYGNEEA
+461 GRNVMLGYFGNEEA

-488 GDIGY
+488 GDVGCM
-493 IDDDGYI
+493 DADGYI

-533 AECVVI
+533 GECVVI
-539 GRKNRNGETV
+539 GRKNSAGDTR
-549 ITAVVYPGDEA
+549 ITAVIYPSDEA
-560 PELAGKSKEEKLAL
+560 VELEGKSEEEKLAL
-574 VREAVNGINRSLPV
+574 IRDAVNTINRSLPV
-588 YKQVREV
+588 YKQVRDV
-595 ELRDEEFEKTT
+595 ELRSEEFEKTT

>member
-1 MRYLTKQYGRSIISY
+1 M
-16 NRIVVLVHAD
+16 
-26 TKQRKLITMNNIN
+26 
-39 RINSE
+39 NSE
-44 ITVRTLS
+44 VTVRTLS
-51 VRSDEP
+51 VRRDEP

-76 KILYVYRRGGA
+76 KILYIYKRGEA
-87 LHSFSYADYRR
+87 RYSFSYNDYRR

-103 GEGMSRVGLM
+103 GEGMSRIGLM
-113 GKRIAVIGDSC
+113 GRTVAVIGESC
-124 PEYMTAYVAAVSGG
+124 PEYMTAYIAAVSGG
-138 GVIIPLDR
+138 GVIVPLDR
-146 DLQKEEISNFV
+146 DLGHAEIARFAD
-157 TLSGAEAIFY
+157 LSGAEAVFY
-167 TEQFNG
+167 TEQFND
-173 VLTALREQMPGVRYY
+173 VLPSLAEQMPQVRYF
-188 IPIAPGAER
+188 IPIAPAEGSD
-197 ETGTDVLSYTDLLRL
+197 TTDGSSSAGDAVILPYSELLAL
-212 GDEATD
+212 GDKAME
-218 EGDRSYLDYDCT
+218 EGDRSFLDYDCT
-230 ADMHGMSALL
+230 ADMSQMSALL

-260 AAVNASCRS
+260 ASVNAASRG

-275 NTFVDVLPMHHSYE
+275 NTFVDLLPMHHSYE
-289 ITCVHFG
+289 ITCGHLG

-306 NDCLKNTLRSITTF
+306 NDSLKNTLRSITTF
-320 KPDSLVV
+320 KPDSLIV

-341 EIEKKGLTRRVRAL
+341 EIARKGMTRRVRAL
-355 MKTSSAMRRVGID
+355 MKASSAMHRAGID

-379 GLGGNLRNII
+379 GLGGNLRYII
-389 CGGAPLAPEYVRDFE
+389 CGGAPLSPELVRDFD
-404 AFGIEICEGYGIT
+404 AFGIQICEGYGIT

-429 RVKPHSVGQPVD
+429 KVRLRSVGQPVD

-447 ADASPD
+447 ADPSAD

-461 GRNVMLGYYGNEEA
+461 GRNVMLGYFGNEEA

-488 GDIGY
+488 GDVGCM
-493 IDDDGYI
+493 DADGYI

-533 AECVVI
+533 GECVVI
-539 GRKNRNGETV
+539 GRKNSAGDTR
-549 ITAVVYPGDEA
+549 ITAVIYPSDEA
-560 PELAGKSKEEKLAL
+560 VELEGKSEEEKLAL
-574 VREAVNGINRSLPV
+574 IRDAVNTINRSLPV
-588 YKQVREV
+588 YKQVRDV
-595 ELRDEEFEKTT
+595 ELRSEEFEKTT

>member
-1 MRYLTKQYGRSIISY
+1 M
-16 NRIVVLVHAD
+16 
-26 TKQRKLITMNNIN
+26 
-39 RINSE
+39 NSE
-44 ITVRTLS
+44 VTVRTLS
-51 VRSDEP
+51 VRRDEP

-76 KILYVYRRGGA
+76 KILYIYKRGEA
-87 LHSFSYADYRR
+87 RYSFSYNDYRR

-103 GEGMSRVGLM
+103 GEGMSRIGLM
-113 GKRIAVIGDSC
+113 GRTVAVIGESC
-124 PEYMTAYVAAVSGG
+124 PEYMTAYIAAVSGG
-138 GVIIPLDR
+138 GVIVPLDR
-146 DLQKEEISNFV
+146 DLGHAEIARFAD
-157 TLSGAEAIFY
+157 LSGAEAVFY
-167 TEQFNG
+167 TEQFND
-173 VLTALREQMPGVRYY
+173 VLPSLAEQMPQVRYF
-188 IPIAPGAER
+188 IPIAPAEGSD
-197 ETGTDVLSYTDLLRL
+197 TTDGSSSAGDAVILPYSELLAL
-212 GDEATD
+212 GDKAME
-218 EGDRSYLDYDCT
+218 EGDRSFLDYDCT
-230 ADMHGMSALL
+230 ADMSQMSALL

-260 AAVNASCRS
+260 ASVNAASRG

-275 NTFVDVLPMHHSYE
+275 NTFVDLLPMHHSYE
-289 ITCVHFG
+289 VTCGHLG

-306 NDCLKNTLRSITTF
+306 NDSLKNTLRSITTF
-320 KPDSLVV
+320 KPDSLIV

-341 EIEKKGLTRRVRAL
+341 EIARKGMTRRVRAL
-355 MKTSSAMRRVGID
+355 MKASFAMHRAGID
-368 IRRKLFKQILD
+368 IRRRLFKQILD
-379 GLGGNLRNII
+379 GLGGNLRYII
-389 CGGAPLAPEYVRDFE
+389 CGGAPLSPELVRDFD

-429 RVKPHSVGQPVD
+429 KVRLRSVGQPVD

-447 ADASPD
+447 ADPSAD

-461 GRNVMLGYYGNEEA
+461 GRNVMLGYFGNEEA

-488 GDIGY
+488 GDVGCM
-493 IDDDGYI
+493 DADGYI

-533 AECVVI
+533 GECVVI
-539 GRKNRNGETV
+539 GRKNSAGDTR
-549 ITAVVYPGDEA
+549 ITAVIYPSDEA
-560 PELAGKSKEEKLAL
+560 VELEGKSEEEKLAL
-574 VREAVNGINRSLPV
+574 IRDAVNTINRSLPV
-588 YKQVREV
+588 YKQVRDV
-595 ELRDEEFEKTT
+595 ELRSEEFEKTT

>member
-1 MRYLTKQYGRSIISY
+1 M
-16 NRIVVLVHAD
+16 
-26 TKQRKLITMNNIN
+26 
-39 RINSE
+39 NSE
-44 ITVRTLS
+44 VTVRTLS
-51 VRSDEP
+51 VRRDEP

-76 KILYVYRRGGA
+76 KILYIYKRGEA
-87 LHSFSYADYRR
+87 RYSFSYNDYRR

-103 GEGMSRVGLM
+103 GEGMSRIGLM
-113 GKRIAVIGDSC
+113 GGTVAVIGESC
-124 PEYMTAYVAAVSGG
+124 PEYMTAYIAAVSGG
-138 GVIIPLDR
+138 GVIVPLDR
-146 DLQKEEISNFV
+146 DLGHAEIARFAD
-157 TLSGAEAIFY
+157 LSGAEAVFY
-167 TEQFNG
+167 TEQFND
-173 VLTALREQMPGVRYY
+173 VLPSLAERMPQVRYF
-188 IPIAPGAER
+188 IPISPAEDSD
-197 ETGTDVLSYTDLLRL
+197 TTDIGSSAGDVVILPYSELLAL
-212 GDEATD
+212 GDKAME
-218 EGDRSYLDYDCT
+218 EGDRSFLDYDCT
-230 ADMHGMSALL
+230 ADMSQMSALL

-260 AAVNASCRS
+260 ASVNAASRG

-275 NTFVDVLPMHHSYE
+275 NTFVDLLPMHHSYE
-289 ITCVHFG
+289 ITCGHLG

-306 NDCLKNTLRSITTF
+306 NDSLKNTLRSITTF
-320 KPDSLVV
+320 KPDSLIV

-341 EIEKKGLTRRVRAL
+341 EIARKGMTRRVRAL
-355 MKTSSAMRRVGID
+355 MKASSAMHRAGID

-379 GLGGNLRNII
+379 GLGGNLRYII
-389 CGGAPLAPEYVRDFE
+389 CGGAPLSPELVRDFD

-429 RVKPHSVGQPVD
+429 KVRLRSVGQPVD

-447 ADASPD
+447 ADPSAD

-461 GRNVMLGYYGNEEA
+461 GRNVMLGYFGNEEA

-488 GDIGY
+488 GDVGCM
-493 IDDDGYI
+493 DADGYI

-533 AECVVI
+533 GECVVI
-539 GRKNRNGETV
+539 GRKNSAGDTR
-549 ITAVVYPGDEA
+549 ITAVIYPSDEA
-560 PELAGKSKEEKLAL
+560 VELEGKSEEEKLAL
-574 VREAVNGINRSLPV
+574 IRDAVNAINRSLPV
-588 YKQVREV
+588 YKQVRDV
-595 ELRDEEFEKTT
+595 ELRSEEFEKTT

>member
-1 MRYLTKQYGRSIISY
+1 M
-16 NRIVVLVHAD
+16 
-26 TKQRKLITMNNIN
+26 
-39 RINSE
+39 NSE
-44 ITVRTLS
+44 VTVRTLS
-51 VRSDEP
+51 VRRDEP

-76 KILYVYRRGGA
+76 KILYIYKRGEA
-87 LHSFSYADYRR
+87 RYSFSYNDYRR

-103 GEGMSRVGLM
+103 GEGMSRIGLM
-113 GKRIAVIGDSC
+113 GRTVAVIGESC
-124 PEYMTAYVAAVSGG
+124 PEYMTAYIAAVSGG
-138 GVIIPLDR
+138 GVIVPLDR
-146 DLQKEEISNFV
+146 DLGHAEIARFAD
-157 TLSGAEAIFY
+157 LSGAEAVFY
-167 TEQFNG
+167 TEQFND
-173 VLTALREQMPGVRYY
+173 VLPSLAEQMPQVRYF
-188 IPIAPGAER
+188 IPIAPAEGSD
-197 ETGTDVLSYTDLLRL
+197 TTDGSSSAGDAVILPYSELLAL
-212 GDEATD
+212 GDKAME
-218 EGDRSYLDYDCT
+218 EGDRSFLDYDCT
-230 ADMHGMSALL
+230 ADMSQMSALL

-260 AAVNASCRS
+260 ASVNAASRG

-275 NTFVDVLPMHHSYE
+275 NTFVDLLPMHHSYE
-289 ITCVHFG
+289 ITCGHLG

-306 NDCLKNTLRSITTF
+306 NDSLKNTLRSITTF
-320 KPDSLVV
+320 KPDSLIV

-341 EIEKKGLTRRVRAL
+341 EIARKGMTRRVRAL
-355 MKTSSAMRRVGID
+355 MKASSAMHRAGID

-379 GLGGNLRNII
+379 GLGGNLRYII
-389 CGGAPLAPEYVRDFE
+389 CGGAPLSPELVRDFD

-429 RVKPHSVGQPVD
+429 KVRLRSVGQPVD

-447 ADASPD
+447 ADPSAD

-461 GRNVMLGYYGNEEA
+461 GRNVMLGYFGNEEA

-488 GDIGY
+488 RDVGCMDA
-493 IDDDGYI
+493 DGYI

-533 AECVVI
+533 GECVVI
-539 GRKNRNGETV
+539 GRKNSAGDTR
-549 ITAVVYPGDEA
+549 ITAVIYPSDEA
-560 PELAGKSKEEKLAL
+560 VELEGKSEEEKLAL
-574 VREAVNGINRSLPV
+574 IRDAVNTINRSLPV
-588 YKQVREV
+588 YKQVRDV
-595 ELRDEEFEKTT
+595 ELRSEEFEKTT

>member
-1 MRYLTKQYGRSIISY
+1 M
-16 NRIVVLVHAD
+16 
-26 TKQRKLITMNNIN
+26 
-39 RINSE
+39 NSE
-44 ITVRTLS
+44 VTVRTLS
-51 VRSDEP
+51 VRRDEP

-76 KILYVYRRGGA
+76 KILYIYKRGEA
-87 LHSFSYADYRR
+87 RYSFSYNDYRR

-103 GEGMSRVGLM
+103 GEGMSRIGLM
-113 GKRIAVIGDSC
+113 GRTVAVIGESC
-124 PEYMTAYVAAVSGG
+124 PEYMTAYIAAVSGG
-138 GVIIPLDR
+138 GVIVPLDR
-146 DLQKEEISNFV
+146 DLGHAEIARFAD
-157 TLSGAEAIFY
+157 LSGAEAVFY
-167 TEQFNG
+167 TEQFND
-173 VLTALREQMPGVRYY
+173 VLPSLAEQMPQVRYF
-188 IPIAPGAER
+188 IPIAPAEGSD
-197 ETGTDVLSYTDLLRL
+197 TTDGSSSAGDAVILPYSELLAL
-212 GDEATD
+212 GDKAME
-218 EGDRSYLDYDCT
+218 EGDRSFLDYDCT
-230 ADMHGMSALL
+230 ADMSQMSALL

-255 HANLV
+255 HANIV
-260 AAVNASCRS
+260 ASVNAASRG

-275 NTFVDVLPMHHSYE
+275 NTFVDLLPMHHSYE
-289 ITCVHFG
+289 ITCGHLG

-306 NDCLKNTLRSITTF
+306 NDSLKNTLRSITTF
-320 KPDSLVV
+320 KPDSLIV

-341 EIEKKGLTRRVRAL
+341 EIARKGMTRRVRAL
-355 MKTSSAMRRVGID
+355 MKASSAMHRAGID

-379 GLGGNLRNII
+379 GLGGNLRYII
-389 CGGAPLAPEYVRDFE
+389 CGGAPLSPELVRDFD

-429 RVKPHSVGQPVD
+429 KVRLRSVGQPVD

-447 ADASPD
+447 ADPSAD

-461 GRNVMLGYYGNEEA
+461 GRNVMLGYFGNEEA

-488 GDIGY
+488 GDVGCM
-493 IDDDGYI
+493 DADGYI

-533 AECVVI
+533 GECVVI
-539 GRKNRNGETV
+539 GRKNSAGDTR
-549 ITAVVYPGDEA
+549 ITAVIYPSDEA
-560 PELAGKSKEEKLAL
+560 VELEGKSEEEKLAL
-574 VREAVNGINRSLPV
+574 IRDAVNTINRSLPV
-588 YKQVREV
+588 YKQVRDV
-595 ELRDEEFEKTT
+595 ELRSEEFEKTT

>member
-1 MRYLTKQYGRSIISY
+1 M
-16 NRIVVLVHAD
+16 
-26 TKQRKLITMNNIN
+26 
-39 RINSE
+39 NSE
-44 ITVRTLS
+44 VTVRTLS
-51 VRSDEP
+51 VRRDEP

-76 KILYVYRRGGA
+76 KILYIYKRGEA
-87 LHSFSYADYRR
+87 RYSFSYNDYRR

-103 GEGMSRVGLM
+103 GEGMSRIGLM
-113 GKRIAVIGDSC
+113 GRTVAVIGESC
-124 PEYMTAYVAAVSGG
+124 PEYMTAYIAAVSGG
-138 GVIIPLDR
+138 GVIVPLDR
-146 DLQKEEISNFV
+146 DLGHAEIARFAD
-157 TLSGAEAIFY
+157 LSGAEAVFY
-167 TEQFNG
+167 TEQFND
-173 VLTALREQMPGVRYY
+173 VLPSLAEQMPQVRYF
-188 IPIAPGAER
+188 IPIAPAEGSD
-197 ETGTDVLSYTDLLRL
+197 TTDGSSSAGDAVILPYSELLAL
-212 GDEATD
+212 GDKVME
-218 EGDRSYLDYDCT
+218 EGDRSFLDYDCT
-230 ADMHGMSALL
+230 ADMSQMSALL

-255 HANLV
+255 HANIV
-260 AAVNASCRS
+260 ASVNAASRG

-275 NTFVDVLPMHHSYE
+275 NTFVDLLPMHHSYE
-289 ITCVHFG
+289 ITCGHLG

-306 NDCLKNTLRSITTF
+306 NDSLKNTLRSITTF
-320 KPDSLVV
+320 KPDSLIV

-341 EIEKKGLTRRVRAL
+341 EIARKGMTRRVRAL
-355 MKTSSAMRRVGID
+355 MKASSAMHRAGID

-379 GLGGNLRNII
+379 GLGGNLRYII
-389 CGGAPLAPEYVRDFE
+389 CGGAPLSPELVRDFD

-429 RVKPHSVGQPVD
+429 KVRLRSVGQPVD

-447 ADASPD
+447 ADPSAD

-461 GRNVMLGYYGNEEA
+461 GRNVMLGYFGNEEA

-488 GDIGY
+488 GDVGCM
-493 IDDDGYI
+493 DADGYI

-533 AECVVI
+533 GECVVI
-539 GRKNRNGETV
+539 GRKNSAGDTR
-549 ITAVVYPGDEA
+549 ITAVIYPSDEA
-560 PELAGKSKEEKLAL
+560 VELEGKSEEEKLAL
-574 VREAVNGINRSLPV
+574 IRDAVNTINRSLPV
-588 YKQVREV
+588 YKQVRDV
-595 ELRDEEFEKTT
+595 ELRSEEFEKTT

>member
-1 MRYLTKQYGRSIISY
+1 M
-16 NRIVVLVHAD
+16 
-26 TKQRKLITMNNIN
+26 
-39 RINSE
+39 NSE
-44 ITVRTLS
+44 VTVRTLS
-51 VRSDEP
+51 VRRDEP

-76 KILYVYRRGGA
+76 KILYIYKRGESRY
-87 LHSFSYADYRR
+87 SFSYNDYRR

-103 GEGMSRVGLM
+103 GEGMSRIGLM
-113 GKRIAVIGDSC
+113 GRTVAVIGESC
-124 PEYMTAYVAAVSGG
+124 PEYMTAYIAAVSGG
-138 GVIIPLDR
+138 GVIVPLDR
-146 DLQKEEISNFV
+146 DLGHAEIARFAD
-157 TLSGAEAIFY
+157 LSGAEAVFY
-167 TEQFNG
+167 TEQFND
-173 VLTALREQMPGVRYY
+173 VLPSLAEQMPQVRYF
-188 IPIAPGAER
+188 IPIAPAEGSD
-197 ETGTDVLSYTDLLRL
+197 TTDGSSSAGDAVILPYSELLAL
-212 GDEATD
+212 GDKAME
-218 EGDRSYLDYDCT
+218 EGDRSFLDYDCT
-230 ADMHGMSALL
+230 ADMSQMSALL

-260 AAVNASCRS
+260 ASVNAASRG

-275 NTFVDVLPMHHSYE
+275 NTFVDLLPMHHSYE
-289 ITCVHFG
+289 VTCGHLG

-306 NDCLKNTLRSITTF
+306 NDSLKNTLRSITTF
-320 KPDSLVV
+320 KPDSLIV

-341 EIEKKGLTRRVRAL
+341 EIARKGMTRRVRAL
-355 MKTSSAMRRVGID
+355 MKASSAMHRAGID

-379 GLGGNLRNII
+379 GLGGNLRYII
-389 CGGAPLAPEYVRDFE
+389 CGGAPLSPELVRDFD

-429 RVKPHSVGQPVD
+429 KVRLRSVGQPVD

-447 ADASPD
+447 ADPSAD

-461 GRNVMLGYYGNEEA
+461 GRNVMLGYFGNEEA

-488 GDIGY
+488 GDVGCM
-493 IDDDGYI
+493 DADGYI

-533 AECVVI
+533 GECVVI
-539 GRKNRNGETV
+539 GRKNSAGDTR
-549 ITAVVYPGDEA
+549 ITAVIYPSDEA
-560 PELAGKSKEEKLAL
+560 AELEGKSEEEKLAL
-574 VREAVNGINRSLPV
+574 IRDAVNTINRSLPV
-588 YKQVREV
+588 YKQVRDV
-595 ELRDEEFEKTT
+595 ELRGEEFEKTT

>member
-1 MRYLTKQYGRSIISY
+1 M
-16 NRIVVLVHAD
+16 
-26 TKQRKLITMNNIN
+26 
-39 RINSE
+39 NSE
-44 ITVRTLS
+44 VTVRTLS
-51 VRSDEP
+51 VRRDEP

-76 KILYVYRRGGA
+76 KILYIYKRGEA
-87 LHSFSYADYRR
+87 RYSFSYNDYRR

-103 GEGMSRVGLM
+103 GEGMSRIGLM
-113 GKRIAVIGDSC
+113 GRTVAVIGESC
-124 PEYMTAYVAAVSGG
+124 PEYMTAYIAAVSGG
-138 GVIIPLDR
+138 GVIVPLDR
-146 DLQKEEISNFV
+146 DLGHAEIARFAD
-157 TLSGAEAIFY
+157 LSGAEAVFY
-167 TEQFNG
+167 TEQFND
-173 VLTALREQMPGVRYY
+173 VLPSLAEQMPQVRYF
-188 IPIAPGAER
+188 IPIAPAEGSD
-197 ETGTDVLSYTDLLRL
+197 TTDGSSSAGDAVILPYSELLAL
-212 GDEATD
+212 GDKAME
-218 EGDRSYLDYDCT
+218 EGDRSFLDYDCT
-230 ADMHGMSALL
+230 ADMSQMSALL

-260 AAVNASCRS
+260 ASVNAASRG

-275 NTFVDVLPMHHSYE
+275 NTFVDLLPMHHSYE
-289 ITCVHFG
+289 ITCGHLG

-306 NDCLKNTLRSITTF
+306 NDSLKNTLRSITTF
-320 KPDSLVV
+320 KPDSLIV
-327 VPLYVETMHKRIWA
+327 VPMYVETMHKRIWA
-341 EIEKKGLTRRVRAL
+341 EIARKGMTRRVRAL
-355 MKTSSAMRRVGID
+355 MKASSAMHRAGID

-379 GLGGNLRNII
+379 GLGGNLRYII
-389 CGGAPLAPEYVRDFE
+389 CGGAPLSPELVRDFD

-429 RVKPHSVGQPVD
+429 KVRLRSVGQPVD

-447 ADASPD
+447 ADPSAD

-461 GRNVMLGYYGNEEA
+461 GRNVMLGYFGNEEA

-488 GDIGY
+488 GDVGCM
-493 IDDDGYI
+493 DADGYI

-533 AECVVI
+533 GECVVI
-539 GRKNRNGETV
+539 GRKNSAGDTR
-549 ITAVVYPGDEA
+549 ITAVIYPSDEA
-560 PELAGKSKEEKLAL
+560 VELEGKSEEEKLAL
-574 VREAVNGINRSLPV
+574 IRDAVNTINRSLPV
-588 YKQVREV
+588 YKQVRDV
-595 ELRDEEFEKTT
+595 ELRSEEFEKTT

>member
-1 MRYLTKQYGRSIISY
+1 M
-16 NRIVVLVHAD
+16 
-26 TKQRKLITMNNIN
+26 
-39 RINSE
+39 NSE
-44 ITVRTLS
+44 VTVRTLS
-51 VRSDEP
+51 VRRDEP

-76 KILYVYRRGGA
+76 KILYIHKRGEA
-87 LHSFSYADYRR
+87 RYSFSYNDYRR

-103 GEGMSRVGLM
+103 GEGMSRIGLM
-113 GKRIAVIGDSC
+113 GRTVAVIGESC
-124 PEYMTAYVAAVSGG
+124 PEYMTAYIAAVSGG
-138 GVIIPLDR
+138 GVIVPLDR
-146 DLQKEEISNFV
+146 DLGHAEIARFAD
-157 TLSGAEAIFY
+157 LSGAEAVFY
-167 TEQFNG
+167 TEQFND
-173 VLTALREQMPGVRYY
+173 VLPSLAEQMPQVRYF
-188 IPIAPGAER
+188 IPIAPAEGSD
-197 ETGTDVLSYTDLLRL
+197 TTDGSSYAGDAVILPYSELLAL
-212 GDEATD
+212 GDKAME
-218 EGDRSYLDYDCT
+218 EGDRSFLDYDCT
-230 ADMHGMSALL
+230 ADMSQMSALL

-255 HANLV
+255 HANIV
-260 AAVNASCRS
+260 ASVNAASRG

-275 NTFVDVLPMHHSYE
+275 NTFVDLLPMHHSYE
-289 ITCVHFG
+289 VTCGHLG

-306 NDCLKNTLRSITTF
+306 NDSLKNTLRSITTF
-320 KPDSLVV
+320 KPDSLIV

-341 EIEKKGLTRRVRAL
+341 EIARKGMTRRVRAL
-355 MKTSSAMRRVGID
+355 MKASSAMHRAGID

-379 GLGGNLRNII
+379 GLGGNLRYII
-389 CGGAPLAPEYVRDFE
+389 CGGAPLSPELVRDFD

-429 RVKPHSVGQPVD
+429 KVRLRSVGQPVD

-447 ADASPD
+447 ADPSAD

-461 GRNVMLGYYGNEEA
+461 GRNVMLGYFGNEEA

-488 GDIGY
+488 GDVGCM
-493 IDDDGYI
+493 DADGYI

-533 AECVVI
+533 GECVVI
-539 GRKNRNGETV
+539 GRKNSAGDTR
-549 ITAVVYPGDEA
+549 ITAVIYPSDEA
-560 PELAGKSKEEKLAL
+560 VELEGKSEEEKLAL
-574 VREAVNGINRSLPV
+574 IRNAVNTINRSLPV
-588 YKQVREV
+588 YKQVRDV
-595 ELRDEEFEKTT
+595 ELRSEEFEKTT

>member
-1 MRYLTKQYGRSIISY
+1 M
-16 NRIVVLVHAD
+16 
-26 TKQRKLITMNNIN
+26 
-39 RINSE
+39 NSE
-44 ITVRTLS
+44 VTVRTLS
-51 VRSDEP
+51 VRRDEP

-76 KILYVYRRGGA
+76 KILYIYKRGEA
-87 LHSFSYADYRR
+87 RYSFSYNDYRR

-103 GEGMSRVGLM
+103 GEGMSRIGLM
-113 GKRIAVIGDSC
+113 GRTVAVIGESC
-124 PEYMTAYVAAVSGG
+124 PEYMTAYIAAVSGG
-138 GVIIPLDR
+138 GVIVPLDR
-146 DLQKEEISNFV
+146 DLGHAEIARFAD
-157 TLSGAEAIFY
+157 LSGAEAVFY
-167 TEQFNG
+167 TEQFND
-173 VLTALREQMPGVRYY
+173 VLPSLAEQMPQVRYF
-188 IPIAPGAER
+188 IPIAPAEGSD
-197 ETGTDVLSYTDLLRL
+197 TTDGSSSAGDAVILPYSELLAL
-212 GDEATD
+212 GDKAME
-218 EGDRSYLDYDCT
+218 EGDRSFLDYDCT
-230 ADMHGMSALL
+230 ADMSQMSALL

-260 AAVNASCRS
+260 ASVNAASRG

-275 NTFVDVLPMHHSYE
+275 NTFVDLLPMHHSYE
-289 ITCVHFG
+289 ITCGHLG

-306 NDCLKNTLRSITTF
+306 NDSLKNTLRSITTF
-320 KPDSLVV
+320 KPDSLIV

-341 EIEKKGLTRRVRAL
+341 EIARKGMTRRVRAL
-355 MKTSSAMRRVGID
+355 MKASSAMHRAGID

-379 GLGGNLRNII
+379 GLGGNLRYII
-389 CGGAPLAPEYVRDFE
+389 CGGAPLSPELVRDFD

-429 RVKPHSVGQPVD
+429 KVRLRSVGQPVD

-447 ADASPD
+447 ADPSAD

-461 GRNVMLGYYGNEEA
+461 GRNVMLGYFGNEEA

-488 GDIGY
+488 GDVGY
-493 IDDDGYI
+493 MDADGYI

-533 AECVVI
+533 GECVVI
-539 GRKNRNGETV
+539 GRKNSAGDTR
-549 ITAVVYPGDEA
+549 ITAVIYPSDEA
-560 PELAGKSKEEKLAL
+560 VELEGKSEEEKLAL
-574 VREAVNGINRSLPV
+574 IRDAVNTINRSLPV
-588 YKQVREV
+588 YKQVRDV
-595 ELRDEEFEKTT
+595 ELRSEEFEKTT

>member
-1 MRYLTKQYGRSIISY
+1 M
-16 NRIVVLVHAD
+16 
-26 TKQRKLITMNNIN
+26 
-39 RINSE
+39 NSE
-44 ITVRTLS
+44 VTVRTLS
-51 VRSDEP
+51 VRRDEP

-76 KILYVYRRGGA
+76 KILYIYKRGEA
-87 LHSFSYADYRR
+87 RYSFSYNDYRR

-103 GEGMSRVGLM
+103 GEGMSRIGLM
-113 GKRIAVIGDSC
+113 GRTVAVIGESC
-124 PEYMTAYVAAVSGG
+124 PEYMTAYIAAVSGG
-138 GVIIPLDR
+138 GVIVPLDR
-146 DLQKEEISNFV
+146 DLGHAEIARFAD
-157 TLSGAEAIFY
+157 LSGAEAVFY
-167 TEQFNG
+167 TEQFND
-173 VLTALREQMPGVRYY
+173 VLPSLAEQMPQVRYF
-188 IPIAPGAER
+188 IPIAPAEGSD
-197 ETGTDVLSYTDLLRL
+197 TTDGSSSAGDAVILPYSELLAL
-212 GDEATD
+212 GDKAME
-218 EGDRSYLDYDCT
+218 EGDRSFLDYDCT
-230 ADMHGMSALL
+230 ADMSQMSALL

-260 AAVNASCRS
+260 ASVNAASRG

-275 NTFVDVLPMHHSYE
+275 NTFVDLLPMHHSYE
-289 ITCVHFG
+289 VTCGHLG

-306 NDCLKNTLRSITTF
+306 NDSLKNTLRSITTF
-320 KPDSLVV
+320 KPDSLIV

-341 EIEKKGLTRRVRAL
+341 EIARKGMTRRVRAL
-355 MKTSSAMRRVGID
+355 MKASSAMHRAGID

-379 GLGGNLRNII
+379 GLGGNLRYII
-389 CGGAPLAPEYVRDFE
+389 CGGAPLSPELVRDFD

-429 RVKPHSVGQPVD
+429 KVRLRSVGQPVD

-447 ADASPD
+447 ADPSAD

-461 GRNVMLGYYGNEEA
+461 GRNVMLGYFGNEEA

-488 GDIGY
+488 GDVGCM
-493 IDDDGYI
+493 DADGYI

-519 PEEIEEHLY
+519 PEEIEENLY

-533 AECVVI
+533 GECVVI
-539 GRKNRNGETV
+539 GRKNSAGDTR
-549 ITAVVYPGDEA
+549 ITAVIYPSDEA
-560 PELAGKSKEEKLAL
+560 VELEGKSEEEKLAL
-574 VREAVNGINRSLPV
+574 IRDAVNTINRSLPV
-588 YKQVREV
+588 YKQVRDV
-595 ELRDEEFEKTT
+595 ELRSEEFEKTT

>member
-1 MRYLTKQYGRSIISY
+1 M
-16 NRIVVLVHAD
+16 
-26 TKQRKLITMNNIN
+26 
-39 RINSE
+39 NSE
-44 ITVRTLS
+44 VTVRTLS
-51 VRSDEP
+51 VRRDEP

-76 KILYVYRRGGA
+76 KILYIYKRGEA
-87 LHSFSYADYRR
+87 RYSFSYNDYRR

-103 GEGMSRVGLM
+103 GEGMSRIGLM
-113 GKRIAVIGDSC
+113 GRTVAVIGESC
-124 PEYMTAYVAAVSGG
+124 PEYMTAYIAAVSGG
-138 GVIIPLDR
+138 GVIVPLDR
-146 DLQKEEISNFV
+146 DLGHAEIARFAD
-157 TLSGAEAIFY
+157 LSGAEAVFY
-167 TEQFNG
+167 TEQFND
-173 VLTALREQMPGVRYY
+173 VLPSLAEQMPQVRYF
-188 IPIAPGAER
+188 IPITPAEGSD
-197 ETGTDVLSYTDLLRL
+197 TTDGSSSAGDAVILPYSELLAL
-212 GDEATD
+212 GDKAME
-218 EGDRSYLDYDCT
+218 EGDRSFLDYDCT
-230 ADMHGMSALL
+230 ADMSQMSALL

-260 AAVNASCRS
+260 ASVNAASRG

-275 NTFVDVLPMHHSYE
+275 NTFVDLLPMHHSYE
-289 ITCVHFG
+289 ITCGHLG

-306 NDCLKNTLRSITTF
+306 NDSLKNTLRSITTF
-320 KPDSLVV
+320 KPDSLIV

-341 EIEKKGLTRRVRAL
+341 EIARKGMTRRVRAL
-355 MKTSSAMRRVGID
+355 MKASSAMHRAGID

-379 GLGGNLRNII
+379 GLGGNLRYII
-389 CGGAPLAPEYVRDFE
+389 CGGAPLSPELVRDFD

-429 RVKPHSVGQPVD
+429 KVRLRSVGQPVD

-447 ADASPD
+447 ADPSAD

-461 GRNVMLGYYGNEEA
+461 GRNVMLGYFGNEEA

-488 GDIGY
+488 GDVGY
-493 IDDDGYI
+493 MDADGYI

-508 IIILSNGKNIF
+508 NIILSNGKNIF

-533 AECVVI
+533 GECVVI
-539 GRKNRNGETV
+539 GRKNSAGDTR
-549 ITAVVYPGDEA
+549 ITAVIYPSDEA
-560 PELAGKSKEEKLAL
+560 VELEGKSEEEKLAL
-574 VREAVNGINRSLPV
+574 IRDAVNTINRSLPV
-588 YKQVREV
+588 YKQVRDV
-595 ELRDEEFEKTT
+595 ELRSEEFEKTT

>member
-1 MRYLTKQYGRSIISY
+1 M
-16 NRIVVLVHAD
+16 
-26 TKQRKLITMNNIN
+26 
-39 RINSE
+39 NSE
-44 ITVRTLS
+44 VTVRTLS
-51 VRSDEP
+51 VRRDEP

-76 KILYVYRRGGA
+76 KILYIYKRGEA
-87 LHSFSYADYRR
+87 RYSFSYNDYRR

-103 GEGMSRVGLM
+103 GEGMSRIGLM
-113 GKRIAVIGDSC
+113 GRTVAVIGESC
-124 PEYMTAYVAAVSGG
+124 PEYMTAYIAAVSGG
-138 GVIIPLDR
+138 GVIVPLDR
-146 DLQKEEISNFV
+146 DLGHAEIARFAD
-157 TLSGAEAIFY
+157 LSGAEAVFY
-167 TEQFNG
+167 TEQFND
-173 VLTALREQMPGVRYY
+173 VLPSLAEQMPQVRYF
-188 IPIAPGAER
+188 IPIAPAEDSD
-197 ETGTDVLSYTDLLRL
+197 TTDGSSSAGDAVILPYSELLAL
-212 GDEATD
+212 GDKAME
-218 EGDRSYLDYDCT
+218 EGDRSFLDYDCT
-230 ADMHGMSALL
+230 ADMSQMSALL

-260 AAVNASCRS
+260 ASVNAASRG

-275 NTFVDVLPMHHSYE
+275 NTFVDLLPMHHSYE
-289 ITCVHFG
+289 ITCGHLG

-306 NDCLKNTLRSITTF
+306 NDSLKNTLRSITTF
-320 KPDSLVV
+320 KPDSLIV

-341 EIEKKGLTRRVRAL
+341 EIARKGMTRRVRAL
-355 MKTSSAMRRVGID
+355 MKASSAMHRAGID

-379 GLGGNLRNII
+379 GLGGNLRYII
-389 CGGAPLAPEYVRDFE
+389 CGGAPLSPELVRDFD

-429 RVKPHSVGQPVD
+429 KVRLRSVGQPVD

-447 ADASPD
+447 ADPSAD

-461 GRNVMLGYYGNEEA
+461 GRNVMLGYFGNEEA

-488 GDIGY
+488 GDVGCM
-493 IDDDGYI
+493 DADGYI

-533 AECVVI
+533 GECVVI
-539 GRKNRNGETV
+539 GRKNSAGDTR
-549 ITAVVYPGDEA
+549 ITAVIYPSDEA
-560 PELAGKSKEEKLAL
+560 AELEGKSEEEKLAL
-574 VREAVNGINRSLPV
+574 IRDAVNTINRSLPV
-588 YKQVREV
+588 YKQVRDV
-595 ELRDEEFEKTT
+595 ELRSEEFEKTT

>member
-1 MRYLTKQYGRSIISY
+1 M
-16 NRIVVLVHAD
+16 
-26 TKQRKLITMNNIN
+26 
-39 RINSE
+39 NSE
-44 ITVRTLS
+44 VTVRTLS
-51 VRSDEP
+51 VRRDEP

-76 KILYVYRRGGA
+76 KILYIYKRGEA
-87 LHSFSYADYRR
+87 RYSFSYNDYRR

-103 GEGMSRVGLM
+103 GEGMSRIGLM
-113 GKRIAVIGDSC
+113 GRTVAVIGESC
-124 PEYMTAYVAAVSGG
+124 PEYMTAYIAAVSGG
-138 GVIIPLDR
+138 GVIVPLDR
-146 DLQKEEISNFV
+146 DLGHAEIARFAD
-157 TLSGAEAIFY
+157 LSGAEAVFY
-167 TEQFNG
+167 TEQFND
-173 VLTALREQMPGVRYY
+173 VLPSLAEQMPQVRYF
-188 IPIAPGAER
+188 IPIAPAEGSD
-197 ETGTDVLSYTDLLRL
+197 TTDGSSSAGDAVILPYSELLAL
-212 GDEATD
+212 GDKAME
-218 EGDRSYLDYDCT
+218 EGDRSFLDYDCT
-230 ADMHGMSALL
+230 ADMSQMSALL

-260 AAVNASCRS
+260 ASVNAASRG

-275 NTFVDVLPMHHSYE
+275 NTFVDLLPMHHSYE
-289 ITCVHFG
+289 VTCGHLG

-306 NDCLKNTLRSITTF
+306 NDSLKNTLRSITTF
-320 KPDSLVV
+320 KPDSLIV

-341 EIEKKGLTRRVRAL
+341 EIARKGMTRRVRAL
-355 MKTSSAMRRVGID
+355 MKASSAMHRAGID

-379 GLGGNLRNII
+379 GLGGNLRYII
-389 CGGAPLAPEYVRDFE
+389 CGGAPLSPELVRDFD

-429 RVKPHSVGQPVD
+429 KVRLRSVGQPVD

-447 ADASPD
+447 ADPSAD

-461 GRNVMLGYYGNEEA
+461 GRNVMLGYFGNEEA

-488 GDIGY
+488 GDVGCM
-493 IDDDGYI
+493 DADGYI

-533 AECVVI
+533 GECVVI
-539 GRKNRNGETV
+539 GRKNSAGDTR
-549 ITAVVYPGDEA
+549 ITAVIYPSDEA
-560 PELAGKSKEEKLAL
+560 VELEGKSEEEKLAL
-574 VREAVNGINRSLPV
+574 IRDAVNTINRSLPV
-588 YKQVREV
+588 YKQVRDV
-595 ELRDEEFEKTT
+595 ELRSEEFEKTT

-611 RFLVK
+611 RILVK

>member
-1 MRYLTKQYGRSIISY
+1 M
-16 NRIVVLVHAD
+16 
-26 TKQRKLITMNNIN
+26 
-39 RINSE
+39 NSE
-44 ITVRTLS
+44 VTVRTLS
-51 VRSDEP
+51 VRRDEP

-76 KILYVYRRGGA
+76 KILYIYKRGEA
-87 LHSFSYADYRR
+87 RYSFSYNDYRR

-103 GEGMSRVGLM
+103 GEGMSRIGLM
-113 GKRIAVIGDSC
+113 GRTVAVIGESC
-124 PEYMTAYVAAVSGG
+124 PEYMTAYIAAVSGG
-138 GVIIPLDR
+138 GVIVPLDR
-146 DLQKEEISNFV
+146 DLGHAEIARFAD
-157 TLSGAEAIFY
+157 LSGAEAVFY
-167 TEQFNG
+167 TEQFND
-173 VLTALREQMPGVRYY
+173 VLPSLAEQMPQVRYF
-188 IPIAPGAER
+188 IPIAPAEGSD
-197 ETGTDVLSYTDLLRL
+197 TTDGSSSAGDAVILPYSELLAL
-212 GDEATD
+212 GDKAME
-218 EGDRSYLDYDCT
+218 EGDRSFLDYDCT
-230 ADMHGMSALL
+230 ADMSQMSALL

-260 AAVNASCRS
+260 ASVNAASRG

-275 NTFVDVLPMHHSYE
+275 NTFVDLLPMHHSYE
-289 ITCVHFG
+289 ITCGHLG

-306 NDCLKNTLRSITTF
+306 NDSLKNTLRSITTF
-320 KPDSLVV
+320 KPDSLIV

-341 EIEKKGLTRRVRAL
+341 EIARKGMTRRVRAL
-355 MKTSSAMRRVGID
+355 MKACSAMHRAGID

-379 GLGGNLRNII
+379 GLGGNLRYII
-389 CGGAPLAPEYVRDFE
+389 CGGAPLSPELVRDFD

-429 RVKPHSVGQPVD
+429 KVRLRSVGQPVD

-447 ADASPD
+447 ADPSAD

-461 GRNVMLGYYGNEEA
+461 GRNVMLGYFGNEEA

-488 GDIGY
+488 GDVGCM
-493 IDDDGYI
+493 DADGYI

-533 AECVVI
+533 GECVVI
-539 GRKNRNGETV
+539 GRKNSAGDTR
-549 ITAVVYPGDEA
+549 ITAVIYPSDEA
-560 PELAGKSKEEKLAL
+560 AELEGKSEEEKLAL
-574 VREAVNGINRSLPV
+574 IRDAVNTINRSLPV
-588 YKQVREV
+588 YKQVRDV
-595 ELRDEEFEKTT
+595 ELRGEEFEKTT

>member
-1 MRYLTKQYGRSIISY
+1 M
-16 NRIVVLVHAD
+16 
-26 TKQRKLITMNNIN
+26 
-39 RINSE
+39 NSE
-44 ITVRTLS
+44 VTVRTLS
-51 VRSDEP
+51 VRRDEP

-76 KILYVYRRGGA
+76 KILYIYKRGEA
-87 LHSFSYADYRR
+87 RYSFSYNDYRR

-103 GEGMSRVGLM
+103 GEGMSRIGLM
-113 GKRIAVIGDSC
+113 GRTVAVIGESC
-124 PEYMTAYVAAVSGG
+124 PEYMTAYIAAVSGG
-138 GVIIPLDR
+138 GVIVPLDR
-146 DLQKEEISNFV
+146 DLGHAEIARFAD
-157 TLSGAEAIFY
+157 LSGAEAVLY
-167 TEQFNG
+167 TEQFND
-173 VLTALREQMPGVRYY
+173 VLPSLAEQMPQVRYF
-188 IPIAPGAER
+188 IPIAPAEGSD
-197 ETGTDVLSYTDLLRL
+197 TTDGSSSAGDAVILPYSELLAL
-212 GDEATD
+212 GDKAME
-218 EGDRSYLDYDCT
+218 EGDRSFLDYDCT
-230 ADMHGMSALL
+230 ADMSQMSALL

-260 AAVNASCRS
+260 ASVNAASRG

-275 NTFVDVLPMHHSYE
+275 NTFVDLLPMHHSYE
-289 ITCVHFG
+289 VTCGHLG

-306 NDCLKNTLRSITTF
+306 NDSLKNTLRSITTF
-320 KPDSLVV
+320 KPDSLIV

-341 EIEKKGLTRRVRAL
+341 EIARKGMTRRVRAL
-355 MKTSSAMRRVGID
+355 MKASSAMHRAGID

-379 GLGGNLRNII
+379 GLGGNLRYII
-389 CGGAPLAPEYVRDFE
+389 CGGAPLSPELVRDFD

-429 RVKPHSVGQPVD
+429 KVRLRSVGQPVD

-447 ADASPD
+447 ADPSAD

-461 GRNVMLGYYGNEEA
+461 GRNVMLGYFGNEEA

-488 GDIGY
+488 GDVGCM
-493 IDDDGYI
+493 DADGYI

-533 AECVVI
+533 GECVVI
-539 GRKNRNGETV
+539 GRKNSAGDTR
-549 ITAVVYPGDEA
+549 ITAVIYPSDEA
-560 PELAGKSKEEKLAL
+560 VELEGKSEEEKLAL
-574 VREAVNGINRSLPV
+574 IRDAVNTINRSLPV
-588 YKQVREV
+588 YKQVRDV
-595 ELRDEEFEKTT
+595 ELRSEEFEKTT